1 MTHAASRR
9 NRSRDR
15 RALLS
20 IGVAACLAAAV
31 AAPAFAADARGLA
44 LLVKI
49 LPLPEAGC
57 ELKSNLL
64 EEGGEGVGTRYCAE
78 ASFDVAIE
86 VACDELDSSPADG
99 GLPRAIRVEE
109 NGETAEGWAWEPT
122 GTADGKKSS
131 GLLTK
136 TFCDEGATEID
147 VVIGKGSGERSLPAG
162 RLVIDRTAP
171 SIEVEFDN
179 GNAQNGGYFPAART
193 ASITVIEAS
202 FDPGL
207 IEFDTTG
214 AVGDWAGDGDTHRVA
229 VSFGEDGE
237 HRLRVA
243 ARDLAGNAADVF
255 DSGAFVVDTLAPS
268 VEITCDKAPTGSFA
282 GVDYY
287 NEDVTATVSVTD
299 ENFDASTSRLR
310 VRGSKSESAWARD
323 ESDPRVWTKTVAFGE
338 GEGRSILVE
347 ARDLAG
353 NTPEAGE
360 AGLALGPLSIDT
372 AAPEAVRAGIDGAP
386 ASNYDQSC
394 YFFNQAA
401 SLFVEFSDNI
411 GLESVQV
418 VDDGDGFYN
427 RDLPLADDAGKKTA
441 RVPLALA
448 DGHEIDRDVLVKAR
462 DLAGNERCWSISP
475 TGTARVVD
483 EREVENPSVFPPWKI
498 HPEAL
503 LRDTVAPRLLLTG
516 VEEGSF
522 CNVPQ
527 VVDLTVDEL
536 NMAYLLAHEP
546 DQPIL
551 TVTKREGDAGRAQS
565 IWTRSVAD
573 LAVTGRDELVFTDE
587 HGVAR
592 AYDRCGLSETF
603 SEDGH
608 YAIEAQ
614 VTDCAKN
621 QGTARLAEF
630 TVDRTAP
637 VVRVDFDSNDARNGK
652 FYRAPRTATVSV
664 TEHNFDATLFK
675 IETTGLV
682 GAWADDGDTHAAV
695 ISFASEGTHSLKVSG
710 EDRAGNKMAPYAAD
724 EFVIDLTPPTVAI
737 SGIEDACAYNGE
749 VAPRISFGD
758 EANFD
763 PDGASWFLAGAKN
776 GEVRY
781 GAAVIDG
788 EQGREVAFADFERVP
803 GADDIYT
810 LTARATDLAGNG
822 AEAEAT
828 FSVNRYGSTFRVVDA
843 DVYRQNNGFLT
854 RARDV
859 VVEEVNVSGVASEEH
874 GATVTQGTSVRELE
888 RTEAPG
894 KTGYTIDEGFSEADE
909 SRGWALY
916 RYVIAAGN
924 FMGDG
929 RYHVS
934 VRSSDLAENV
944 NTSSGFYDRAANG
957 EAAAEVSFILDET
970 DPVVTNLSVS
980 DGDVIAAD
988 EYEGT
993 FRVVENIGVAD
1004 VRVFVDGQEALV
1016 KGDEYGNYS
1025 FRVKK
1030 AAFTD
1035 RELEI
1040 VATDLA
1046 GRTGGAKATGFRVT
1060 TSILELHPVWA
1071 AGIAVMLSLLVC
1083 LSVFT
1088 LVKHGNSERRSSR

>member
-1 MTHAASRR
+1 MMHTSSRGKR
-9 NRSRDR
+9 LCSHRV
-15 RALLS
+15 LLA
-20 IGVAACLAAAV
+20 IVVATCLAVPIAV
-31 AAPAFAADARGLA
+31 PALAFDTRGLTFLA
-44 LLVKI
+44 KI
-49 LPLPEAGC
+49 LAPPEAGC

-64 EEGGEGVGTRYCAE
+64 EEGGEGAGTRYCAE

-86 VACDELDSSPADG
+86 VACDDLDLSPTENGMPSGVCVEEDGEAADG
-99 GLPRAIRVEE
+99 
-109 NGETAEGWAWEPT
+109 WSWEAVRS
-122 GTADGKKSS
+122 ADGKKGS
-131 GLLTK
+131 GRLVK

-147 VVIGKGSGERSLPAG
+147 VAIGKGSDKRSLPAG
-162 RLVIDRTAP
+162 RLVLDRTAP
-171 SIEVEFDN
+171 RIEVEFD
-179 GNAQNGGYFPAART
+179 GDDAQNGGYFPAART
-193 ASITVIEAS
+193 ASITVIEAN

-243 ARDLAGNAADVF
+243 ARDLAGNATDVV

-310 VRGSKSESAWARD
+310 VRGSKSESAWVRD

-372 AAPEAVRAGIDGAP
+372 TAPEAVHAGIDGTP

-394 YFFNQAA
+394 YFFNRAA

-427 RDLPLADDAGKKTA
+427 RDLPLADGAGKKTA

-462 DLAGNERCWSISP
+462 DLAGNERCWSVSP
-475 TGTARVVD
+475 TGTVRVVD

-498 HPEAL
+498 HPETL
-503 LRDTVAPRLLLTG
+503 LRDTVAPRLLLSG
-516 VEEGSF
+516 AEEGSF

-527 VVDLTVDEL
+527 VVDLAVDEL

-546 DQPIL
+546 DQPVL

-587 HGVAR
+587 RGVAR
-592 AYDRCGLSETF
+592 AYDRYGLSETF

-637 VVRVDFDSNDARNGK
+637 VVRVDFDNNDARNGK
-652 FYRAPRTATVSV
+652 YYRAARTATVSV
-664 TEHNFDATLFK
+664 TEHNFDAALFK
-675 IETTGLV
+675 IETTGVV
-682 GAWADDGDTHAAV
+682 GAWVDDGDTHAAV

-710 EDRAGNKMAPYAAD
+710 EDKAGNKMAPYAAD

-749 VAPRISFGD
+749 VTPRISFGD

-763 PDGASWFLAGAKN
+763 PDGASWVLAGAKN
-776 GEVRY
+776 GEVHY
-781 GAAVIDG
+781 EAAAVDG

-803 GADDIYT
+803 DADDIYT
-810 LTARATDLAGNG
+810 LTARATDLAGNE

-828 FSVNRYGSTFRVVDA
+828 FSVNRFGSTFRVVDA
-843 DVYRQNNGFLT
+843 DAYRQNNGYLT
-854 RARDV
+854 CAREV
-859 VVEEVNVSGVASEEH
+859 VVEEVNVSGVTSEEH

-888 RTEAPG
+888 RTEEPEE
-894 KTGYTIDEGFSEADE
+894 TGYAICEGVSEAE
-909 SRGWALY
+909 GSRGWALY
-916 RYVIAAGN
+916 RYIIAAGN

-970 DPVVTNLSVS
+970 DPVITGLSVN
-980 DGDVIAAD
+980 DGDVIEAE

-1004 VRVFVDGQEALV
+1004 VKVFVDGQEAMA

-1025 FRVKK
+1025 FRVKR
-1030 AAFTD
+1030 AACTD

-1046 GRTGGAKATGFRVT
+1046 GRTGEAGAKGFRVT
-1060 TSILELHPVWA
+1060 TSILELHPVWV
-1071 AGIAVMLSLLVC
+1071 AGIAVMASLLVC

-1088 LVKHGNSERRSSR
+1088 LVKHGNSERRAS

>member
-1 MTHAASRR
+1 MTHTANRR
-9 NRSRDR
+9 NRSCDR

-20 IGVAACLAAAV
+20 IGVVIGLAAV
-31 AAPAFAADARGLA
+31 LAAPALAADARGLA
-44 LLVKI
+44 LLAKI
-49 LPLPEAGC
+49 LALPEADC

-64 EEGGEGVGTRYCAE
+64 EEGGEGIGARYCAE

-86 VACDELDSSPADG
+86 VACDDLDLSPTENG
-99 GLPRAIRVEE
+99 MPSGVCVEE
-109 NGETAEGWAWEPT
+109 NGVAADGWSWE
-122 GTADGKKSS
+122 AARSVDGKK
-131 GLLTK
+131 GFGRLVK

-147 VVIGKGSGERSLPAG
+147 VVIGKGSGKRSLPAG
-162 RLVIDRTAP
+162 RLVLDRTAP
-171 SIEVEFDN
+171 RIEVEFD
-179 GNAQNGGYFPAART
+179 GDDAQNGGYFPAART
-193 ASITVIEAS
+193 ASITVIEAN

-214 AVGDWAGDGDTHRVA
+214 AVGDWAGDGDTHCVS
-229 VSFGEDGE
+229 VSFAEDGE
-237 HRLRVA
+237 HCLEVA
-243 ARDLAGNAADVF
+243 ARDLAGNAMDVF

-323 ESDPRVWTKTVAFGE
+323 ESDPRAWTKTVTFGE

-427 RDLPLADDAGKKTA
+427 RDLPLADGVGKKTA

-503 LRDTVAPRLLLTG
+503 LRDTVAPRLLLSG
-516 VEEGSF
+516 AEEGSF

-682 GAWADDGDTHAAV
+682 GAWADDGDTHTAV

-810 LTARATDLAGNG
+810 LTARATDLAGNE
-822 AEAEAT
+822 AEAAAT
-828 FSVNRYGSTFRVVDA
+828 FSVNRFGSTFRVVDA
-843 DVYRQNNGFLT
+843 DAYRQNNGYLT
-854 RARDV
+854 CAREV

-888 RTEAPG
+888 RTEEPEE
-894 KTGYTIDEGFSEADE
+894 TGYAICEGVSEAE
-909 SRGWALY
+909 GSRGWALY

-944 NTSSGFYDRAANG
+944 NTSSGFYDRVTNG

-970 DPVVTNLSVS
+970 DPVITGLSVN
-980 DGDVIAAD
+980 DGDVIEAD

-1004 VRVFVDGQEALV
+1004 VKVFVDGQEAMA

-1046 GRTGGAKATGFRVT
+1046 GRTGEAGAKGFRVT
-1060 TSILELHPVWA
+1060 TSILELHPVWV
-1071 AGIAVMLSLLVC
+1071 AGIVVAILACLAEFVLVR
-1083 LSVFT
+1083 
-1088 LVKHGNSERRSSR
+1088 HRYSERRASR

>member
-1 MTHAASRR
+1 MTHAANRR
-9 NRSRDR
+9 NRSCDR

-20 IGVAACLAAAV
+20 IGVVIGLAAAL
-31 AAPAFAADARGLA
+31 AAPALAADARGLA
-44 LLVKI
+44 LLAKI
-49 LPLPEAGC
+49 LALPEADC

-64 EEGGEGVGTRYCAE
+64 EEGGEGIGARYCAE

-86 VACDELDSSPADG
+86 VACDDLDLSPTENG
-99 GLPRAIRVEE
+99 MPSGVCVEE
-109 NGETAEGWAWEPT
+109 NGVAADGWSWE
-122 GTADGKKSS
+122 AARSVDGKK
-131 GLLTK
+131 GFGRLVK

-147 VVIGKGSGERSLPAG
+147 VVIGKGSGKRSLPAG
-162 RLVIDRTAP
+162 RLVLDRTAP
-171 SIEVEFDN
+171 RIEVEFD
-179 GNAQNGGYFPAART
+179 GDDAQNGGYFPAART
-193 ASITVIEAS
+193 ASITVIEAN

-214 AVGDWAGDGDTHRVA
+214 AVGDWAGDGDTHCVS
-229 VSFGEDGE
+229 VSFAEDGE
-237 HRLRVA
+237 HCLEVA
-243 ARDLAGNAADVF
+243 ARDLAGNAMDVF

-323 ESDPRVWTKTVAFGE
+323 ESDPRAWTKTVTFGE

-427 RDLPLADDAGKKTA
+427 RDLPLADGVGKKTA

-503 LRDTVAPRLLLTG
+503 LRDTVAPRLLLSG
-516 VEEGSF
+516 AEEGSF

-682 GAWADDGDTHAAV
+682 GAWADDGDTHTAV

-749 VAPRISFGD
+749 VVPRISFGD

-810 LTARATDLAGNG
+810 LTARATDLAGNE
-822 AEAEAT
+822 AEAAAT
-828 FSVNRYGSTFRVVDA
+828 FSVNRFGSTFRVVDA
-843 DVYRQNNGFLT
+843 DAYRQNNGYLT
-854 RARDV
+854 CAREV

-888 RTEAPG
+888 RTEEPEE
-894 KTGYTIDEGFSEADE
+894 TGYAICEGVSEAE
-909 SRGWALY
+909 GSRGWALY

-944 NTSSGFYDRAANG
+944 NTSSGFYDRVTNG

-970 DPVVTNLSVS
+970 DPVICGLSVN
-980 DGDVIAAD
+980 DGDVIEAD

-1004 VRVFVDGQEALV
+1004 VKVFVDGQEAMA

-1046 GRTGGAKATGFRVT
+1046 GRTGEAGAKGFRVT
-1060 TSILELHPVWA
+1060 TSILELHPVWV
-1071 AGIAVMLSLLVC
+1071 AGIVVAILACLAEFVLVR
-1083 LSVFT
+1083 
-1088 LVKHGNSERRSSR
+1088 HRYSERRASR

>member
-1 MTHAASRR
+1 MTHAANRR
-9 NRSRDR
+9 NRSCDR

-20 IGVAACLAAAV
+20 IGVVIGLAAAL
-31 AAPAFAADARGLA
+31 AAPALAADARGLA
-44 LLVKI
+44 LLAKI
-49 LPLPEAGC
+49 LALPEADC

-64 EEGGEGVGTRYCAE
+64 EEGGEGIGARYCAE

-86 VACDELDSSPADG
+86 VACDDLDLSPTENG
-99 GLPRAIRVEE
+99 MPSGVCVEE
-109 NGETAEGWAWEPT
+109 NGVAADGWSWE
-122 GTADGKKSS
+122 AARSVDGKK
-131 GLLTK
+131 GFGRLVK

-147 VVIGKGSGERSLPAG
+147 VVIGKGSGKRSLPAG
-162 RLVIDRTAP
+162 RLVLDRTAP
-171 SIEVEFDN
+171 RIEVEFD
-179 GNAQNGGYFPAART
+179 GDDAQNGGYFPAART
-193 ASITVIEAS
+193 ASITVIEAN

-214 AVGDWAGDGDTHRVA
+214 AVGDWAGDGDTHCVS
-229 VSFGEDGE
+229 VSFAEDGE
-237 HRLRVA
+237 HCLEVA
-243 ARDLAGNAADVF
+243 ARDLAGNAMDVF

-323 ESDPRVWTKTVAFGE
+323 ESDPRAWTKTVTFGE

-427 RDLPLADDAGKKTA
+427 RDLPLADGVGKKTA

-503 LRDTVAPRLLLTG
+503 LRDTVAPRLLLSG
-516 VEEGSF
+516 AEEGSF

-682 GAWADDGDTHAAV
+682 GAWADDGDTHTAV

-749 VAPRISFGD
+749 VVPRISFGD

-810 LTARATDLAGNG
+810 LTARATDLAGNE
-822 AEAEAT
+822 AEAAAT
-828 FSVNRYGSTFRVVDA
+828 FSVNRFGSTFRVVDA
-843 DVYRQNNGFLT
+843 DAYRQNNGYLT
-854 RARDV
+854 CAREV

-888 RTEAPG
+888 RTEEPEE
-894 KTGYTIDEGFSEADE
+894 TGYAICEGVSEAE
-909 SRGWALY
+909 GSRGWALY

-934 VRSSDLAENV
+934 VRSSDLADNV

-980 DGDVIAAD
+980 DGDVIEAD

-993 FRVVENIGVAD
+993 FRVVENIGVSD
-1004 VRVFVDGQEALV
+1004 VRVFVDGQEAMA

-1030 AAFTD
+1030 AAFTE

-1046 GRTGGAKATGFRVT
+1046 GRTGRAKATGFRVT
-1060 TSILELHPVWA
+1060 TSILELHPVRV
-1071 AGIAVMLSLLVC
+1071 AGIVVVAILVC
-1083 LSVFT
+1083 LAAFV
-1088 LVKHGNSERRSSR
+1088 LVRHGYSERRASR

>member
-1 MTHAASRR
+1 MTHAANRR
-9 NRSRDR
+9 NRSCDR

-20 IGVAACLAAAV
+20 IGVVIGLAAAL
-31 AAPAFAADARGLA
+31 AAPALAADARGLA
-44 LLVKI
+44 LLAKI
-49 LPLPEAGC
+49 LALPEADC

-64 EEGGEGVGTRYCAE
+64 EEGGEGIGVRYCAE

-86 VACDELDSSPADG
+86 VACDDLDLSPTENG
-99 GLPRAIRVEE
+99 MPSGVCVEE
-109 NGETAEGWAWEPT
+109 NGVAADGWSWE
-122 GTADGKKSS
+122 AARSVDGKKGS
-131 GLLTK
+131 GRLVK

-147 VVIGKGSGERSLPAG
+147 VVIGKGSGKRSLPAG
-162 RLVIDRTAP
+162 RLVLDRTAP
-171 SIEVEFDN
+171 RIEVEFD
-179 GNAQNGGYFPAART
+179 GDDAQNGGYFPAART
-193 ASITVIEAS
+193 ASITVIEAN

-214 AVGDWAGDGDTHRVA
+214 AVGDWAGDGDTHCVS
-229 VSFGEDGE
+229 VSFAEDGE
-237 HRLRVA
+237 HCLEVA
-243 ARDLAGNAADVF
+243 ARDLAGNAMDVF

-427 RDLPLADDAGKKTA
+427 RDLPLADGVGKKTA

-503 LRDTVAPRLLLTG
+503 LRDTVAPRLLLSG
-516 VEEGSF
+516 AEEGSF

-592 AYDRCGLSETF
+592 AYDRYGLSETF

-637 VVRVDFDSNDARNGK
+637 VVRVDFDNNDARNGK
-652 FYRAPRTATVSV
+652 YYRAARTATVSV
-664 TEHNFDATLFK
+664 TEHNFDAALFK
-675 IETTGLV
+675 IETTGVV
-682 GAWADDGDTHAAV
+682 GAWVDDGDAHTALV
-695 ISFASEGTHSLKVSG
+695 SFASEGVHGLEVSG
-710 EDRAGNKMAPYAAD
+710 EDKAGNKMAPYAAD
-724 EFVIDLTPPTVAI
+724 EFVVDLKAPTVAI
-737 SGIEDACAYNGE
+737 TGIEDACAYNGE
-749 VAPRISFGD
+749 VAPRISFAD

-763 PDGASWFLAGAKN
+763 PDGASWLLTGAKN
-776 GEVRY
+776 GDVVFET
-781 GAAVIDG
+781 VIADG
-788 EQGREVAFADFERVP
+788 EQGREAVFTDFARDP
-803 GADDIYT
+803 GVDDVYT
-810 LTARATDLAGNG
+810 LTARATDLAGNE
-822 AEAEAT
+822 AEATAT
-828 FSVNRYGSTFRVVDA
+828 FSVNRFGSTFRVVDA
-843 DVYRQNNGFLT
+843 DAYRQNNGYLT
-854 RARDV
+854 CAREV

-888 RTEAPG
+888 RTEEPEE
-894 KTGYTIDEGFSEADE
+894 TGYAICEGVSEAE
-909 SRGWALY
+909 GSRGWALY

-944 NTSSGFYDRAANG
+944 NTSSGFYDRVANG

-970 DPVVTNLSVS
+970 DPVICGLSVN
-980 DGDVIAAD
+980 DGDVIEAD

-1004 VRVFVDGQEALV
+1004 VKVFVDGQEAMA

-1046 GRTGGAKATGFRVT
+1046 GRTGEAGAKGFRVT
-1060 TSILELHPVWA
+1060 TSILELHPVWV
-1071 AGIAVMLSLLVC
+1071 AGIVVAILACLAAFVLVR
-1083 LSVFT
+1083 
-1088 LVKHGNSERRSSR
+1088 HRYSERRASR

>member
-1 MTHAASRR
+1 MTHTANRR
-9 NRSRDR
+9 NRSCDR

-20 IGVAACLAAAV
+20 IRVVIGLAAALV
-31 AAPAFAADARGLA
+31 APALAADARGLA
-44 LLVKI
+44 LLAKI
-49 LPLPEAGC
+49 LALPEAGC

-64 EEGGEGVGTRYCAE
+64 EEGGEGIGARYCAE

-86 VACDELDSSPADG
+86 VACDDLDLSPTENG
-99 GLPRAIRVEE
+99 MPSGVCVEE
-109 NGETAEGWAWEPT
+109 NGEAADGWSWE
-122 GTADGKKSS
+122 AVCSVDGKKGS
-131 GLLTK
+131 GRLVK

-147 VVIGKGSGERSLPAG
+147 VVIGKGSGKRSLPAG
-162 RLVIDRTAP
+162 RLVLDRTAP
-171 SIEVEFDN
+171 RIEVEFD
-179 GNAQNGGYFPAART
+179 GDDAQNRGYFPAART
-193 ASITVIEAS
+193 ASITVIEAN

-214 AVGDWAGDGDTHRVA
+214 AVGDWAGDGDTHCVS
-229 VSFGEDGE
+229 VSFAEDGE
-237 HRLRVA
+237 HCLRVA

-287 NEDVTATVSVTD
+287 NEGVTATVSVTD

-353 NTPEAGE
+353 NTPE

-427 RDLPLADDAGKKTA
+427 RDLPLADGVGKKTA

-475 TGTARVVD
+475 AGTARVVD

-503 LRDTVAPRLLLTG
+503 LRDTVAPRLLLSG
-516 VEEGSF
+516 AEEGSF

-637 VVRVDFDSNDARNGK
+637 VVRVDFDNNDARNGRY
-652 FYRAPRTATVSV
+652 YRAARTATVSV
-664 TEHNFDATLFK
+664 TEHNFDAALFK
-675 IETTGLV
+675 IETTGVV
-682 GAWADDGDTHAAV
+682 GAWVDDGDTHTALV
-695 ISFASEGTHSLKVSG
+695 SFASEGVHALEVSG
-710 EDRAGNKMAPYAAD
+710 EDRAGNKMAPYAAE

-749 VAPRISFGD
+749 VAPRISFAD

-763 PDGASWFLAGAKN
+763 PDGASWLLTGAKN
-776 GEVRY
+776 GDVVFET
-781 GAAVIDG
+781 VIADG
-788 EQGREVAFADFERVP
+788 EQGREAVFTDFARDP
-803 GADDIYT
+803 GVDDVYT
-810 LTARATDLAGNG
+810 LTARATDLAGNE
-822 AEAEAT
+822 AEATAT
-828 FSVNRYGSTFRVVDA
+828 FSVNRFGSTFRVVDA
-843 DVYRQNNGFLT
+843 DAYRQNNGYLT
-854 RARDV
+854 CARDV

-894 KTGYTIDEGFSEADE
+894 KTGYTIDEGISEAE
-909 SRGWALY
+909 GSRGWALY

-934 VRSSDLAENV
+934 VRSSDLADNV

-970 DPVVTNLSVS
+970 DPVICGLSVN
-980 DGDVIAAD
+980 DGDVIGAD

-1004 VRVFVDGQEALV
+1004 VKVFVDGREAMA

-1046 GRTGGAKATGFRVT
+1046 GRTGEAGAKGFRVT
-1060 TSILELHPVWA
+1060 TSILELHPVWV
-1071 AGIAVMLSLLVC
+1071 AGIVVVVTLLVC

-1088 LVKHGNSERRSSR
+1088 LVKHGNSERGTSR

>member
-1 MTHAASRR
+1 MTHTSSHKKRLCAHRV
-9 NRSRDR
+9 
-15 RALLS
+15 LLA
-20 IGVAACLAAAV
+20 IGVATCLAV
-31 AAPAFAADARGLA
+31 PIAAPALAFDTHGLTFLA
-44 LLVKI
+44 KI
-49 LPLPEAGC
+49 LLPPEACC

-64 EEGGEGVGTRYCAE
+64 EEGGEGTGARYCAE
-78 ASFDVAIE
+78 TSFDVAIE
-86 VACDELDSSPADG
+86 VACDDLDLSPTENG
-99 GLPRAIRVEE
+99 MPRGVRVEE
-109 NGETAEGWAWEPT
+109 NGEAAGGWSWDAVRPA
-122 GTADGKKSS
+122 GGKKGSV
-131 GLLTK
+131 LLTK
-136 TFCDEGATEID
+136 TFCDEGSYEVA
-147 VVIGKGSGERSLPAG
+147 VVVGRGPSKRSHSAG

-171 SIEVEFDN
+171 SIKVEFDN
-179 GNAQNGGYFPAART
+179 DSAQNGRFFPAART
-193 ASITVIEAS
+193 ASIIATEPN

-207 IEFDTTG
+207 IEIETTG
-214 AVGDWAGDGDTHRVA
+214 IVGAWTGDGDAHRVT

-243 ARDLAGNAADVF
+243 ARDLAGNATDLL

-372 AAPEAVRAGIDGAP
+372 AAPEAVCAGIDRTP

-394 YFFNQAA
+394 YFFNRAA

-411 GLESVQV
+411 GLESMQV
-418 VDDGDGFYN
+418 VDGGDGFYN
-427 RDLPLADDAGKKTA
+427 RDLPLADGAGKKTA

-475 TGTARVVD
+475 MGTARVVD

-498 HPEAL
+498 HPDVL
-503 LRDTVAPRLLLTG
+503 LRDAAAPRLLLTG
-516 VEEGSF
+516 AKEGSF
-522 CNVPQ
+522 YNTAP
-527 VVDLTVDEL
+527 VVDLAVDEL

-546 DQPIL
+546 DQPVL
-551 TVTKREGDAGRAQS
+551 TVTKREGDAGHAQS

-592 AYDRCGLSETF
+592 AYDRYGLSETF

-637 VVRVDFDSNDARNGK
+637 VVRVDFDNNDAHNGK
-652 FYRAPRTATVSV
+652 YYRVARTATVSV
-664 TEHNFDATLFK
+664 TEHNFDAALFK
-675 IETTGLV
+675 IETTGTV
-682 GAWADDGDTHAAV
+682 SAWTDDGDTHTALV
-695 ISFASEGTHSLKVSG
+695 SFASEGVHGLEVSG
-710 EDRAGNKMAPYAAD
+710 EDKAGNKMAPYAAG
-724 EFVIDLTPPTVAI
+724 EFVVDLTAPTVAI
-737 SGIEDACAYNGE
+737 TGIEDACAYNGE
-749 VAPRISFGD
+749 VAPRISFAD

-763 PDGASWFLAGAKN
+763 PDGAAWLLAGAKN

-781 GAAVIDG
+781 GATTVDG
-788 EQGREVAFADFERVP
+788 EQGREVAFEDFARDP
-803 GADDIYT
+803 GVDDIYT
-810 LTARATDLAGNG
+810 LTARAADLAGNE
-822 AEAEAT
+822 AEATAT
-828 FSVNRYGSTFRVVDA
+828 FSVNRFGSTFRVVDA
-843 DVYRQNNGFLT
+843 DAYRQNNGYLT
-854 RARDV
+854 CAREV
-859 VVEEVNVSGVASEEH
+859 VVEEVNVSGVVSEEH

-888 RTEAPG
+888 RTEEPG
-894 KTGYTIDEGFSEADE
+894 ETGYAIREGVSEAE
-909 SRGWALY
+909 GSRGWALY
-916 RYVIAAGN
+916 RYIIAAGN

-944 NTSSGFYDRAANG
+944 NTSSGFYDREANG

-970 DPVVTNLSVS
+970 DPVICNLSVN
-980 DGDVIAAD
+980 DGDVIEAD

-1004 VRVFVDGQEALV
+1004 VKVFVDGQEAMA

-1046 GRTGGAKATGFRVT
+1046 GRTSEAKAAGFRVT
-1060 TSILELHPVWA
+1060 TSILELHPAWV
-1071 AGIAVMLSLLVC
+1071 AGFVVMTAVLVC
-1083 LSVFT
+1083 LAVLS
-1088 LVKHGNSERRSSR
+1088 LIKQGNTERRASQ

>member
-1 MTHAASRR
+1 MMHTSSRGKR
-9 NRSRDR
+9 LCSHRV
-15 RALLS
+15 LLA
-20 IGVAACLAAAV
+20 IGVATCLAVPIAV
-31 AAPAFAADARGLA
+31 PALAFDTRGLTFLA
-44 LLVKI
+44 KI
-49 LPLPEAGC
+49 LAPPEAGC

-64 EEGGEGVGTRYCAE
+64 EEGGEGADTRYCAE

-86 VACDELDSSPADG
+86 VACDDLDLSPTENG
-99 GLPRAIRVEE
+99 MPSGVCVEE
-109 NGETAEGWAWEPT
+109 NGEAADGWSWEAVRS
-122 GTADGKKSS
+122 ADGKKGS
-131 GLLTK
+131 GRLVK

-147 VVIGKGSGERSLPAG
+147 VVIGKGSDKRSLPAG
-162 RLVIDRTAP
+162 RLVLDRTAP
-171 SIEVEFDN
+171 RIEVEFD
-179 GNAQNGGYFPAART
+179 GDDAQNGGYFPAART
-193 ASITVIEAS
+193 ASITVIEAN

-243 ARDLAGNAADVF
+243 ARDLAGNATDVV

-287 NEDVTATVSVTD
+287 NEDMTATVSVTD

-310 VRGSKSESAWARD
+310 VRGSKSESAWVRD

-372 AAPEAVRAGIDGAP
+372 TAPEAVHAGIDGTP

-394 YFFNQAA
+394 YFFNRAA

-427 RDLPLADDAGKKTA
+427 RDLPLADGAGKKTA

-462 DLAGNERCWSISP
+462 DLAGNERCWSVLP
-475 TGTARVVD
+475 TGTVRVVD

-498 HPEAL
+498 HPETL
-503 LRDTVAPRLLLTG
+503 LRDTVAPRLLLSG
-516 VEEGSF
+516 AEEGSF

-527 VVDLTVDEL
+527 VVDLAVDEL

-546 DQPIL
+546 DQPVL

-587 HGVAR
+587 RGVAR
-592 AYDRCGLSETF
+592 AYDRYGLSETF

-637 VVRVDFDSNDARNGK
+637 VVRVDFDNNDARNGK
-652 FYRAPRTATVSV
+652 YYRAARTATVSV
-664 TEHNFDATLFK
+664 TEHNFDAALFK
-675 IETTGLV
+675 IETTGVV
-682 GAWADDGDTHAAV
+682 GAWVDDGDTHAAV
-695 ISFASEGTHSLKVSG
+695 ISFASEGTHSLKVLG
-710 EDRAGNKMAPYAAD
+710 EDKAGNKMAPYAAD

-749 VAPRISFGD
+749 VAPRVSFGD

-763 PDGASWFLAGAKN
+763 PDGASWVLAGAKN
-776 GEVRY
+776 GEVHY
-781 GAAVIDG
+781 EAAAVDG

-803 GADDIYT
+803 DADDIYT
-810 LTARATDLAGNG
+810 LTARATDLAGNE

-828 FSVNRYGSTFRVVDA
+828 FSVNRFGSTFRVVDA
-843 DVYRQNNGFLT
+843 DAYRQNNGYLT
-854 RARDV
+854 CAREV

-888 RTEAPG
+888 RTEEPEE
-894 KTGYTIDEGFSEADE
+894 TGYAICEGVSEAE
-909 SRGWALY
+909 GSRGWALY
-916 RYVIAAGN
+916 RYIIAAGN

-970 DPVVTNLSVS
+970 DPVITGLSVN
-980 DGDVIAAD
+980 DGDVIEAE

-1004 VRVFVDGQEALV
+1004 VKVFVDGQEAMA

-1025 FRVKK
+1025 FRVKR
-1030 AAFTD
+1030 AACTD

-1046 GRTGGAKATGFRVT
+1046 GRTGEAGAKGFRVT
-1060 TSILELHPVWA
+1060 TSILELHPVWV
-1071 AGIAVMLSLLVC
+1071 AGIAVMASLLVC

-1088 LVKHGNSERRSSR
+1088 LVKHGNSERRAS

>member
-1 MTHAASRR
+1 MMHTSSRGKR
-9 NRSRDR
+9 LCAHRV
-15 RALLS
+15 LLA
-20 IGVAACLAAAV
+20 IGVAACLAAPI
-31 AAPAFAADARGLA
+31 AAPALADDVRGFAFLA
-44 LLVKI
+44 KVLQTGEV
-49 LPLPEAGC
+49 GC
-57 ELKSNLL
+57 QLKSNLL
-64 EEGGEGVGTRYCAE
+64 EEGGEGAGTRYCAE

-86 VACDELDSSPADG
+86 VACDDLDLSPMENGMPG
-99 GLPRAIRVEE
+99 GVRVEE
-109 NGETAEGWAWEPT
+109 NGETADDWSWE
-122 GTADGKKSS
+122 AVCSVDGKKGS
-131 GLLTK
+131 GRLVK
-136 TFCDEGATEID
+136 TFCDEGVTEID
-147 VVIGKGSGERSLPAG
+147 VVIGEGSGKRSLPAG
-162 RLVIDRTAP
+162 RLVLDRSAP
-171 SIEVEFDN
+171 RIEVEFD
-179 GNAQNGGYFPAART
+179 GDEAQSGGYFPAARA
-193 ASITVIEAS
+193 ASITVVEEN

-207 IEFDTTG
+207 VEFDTTG
-214 AVGDWAGDGDTHRVA
+214 TVGDWTADGNAHRVT
-229 VSFGEDGE
+229 VSFKEDGE

-243 ARDLAGNAADVF
+243 ARDLAGNSAADF
-255 DSGAFVVDTLAPS
+255 DSAPFVVDTLAPS

-310 VRGSKSESAWARD
+310 VHGSKSESAWVRD
-323 ESDPRVWTKTVAFGE
+323 ESDPRVWTKTLSFGE

-360 AGLALGPLSIDT
+360 AGLTLGPLSIDT
-372 AAPEAVRAGIDGAP
+372 AAPEAVRAGIDGTP
-386 ASNYDQSC
+386 ANNYEKSW
-394 YFFNQAA
+394 YFFNRAA
-401 SLFVEFSDNI
+401 SLFMEFSDNI

-418 VDDGDGFYN
+418 VDGGDGFYN
-427 RDLPLADDAGKKTA
+427 RDLPLADGAGKKTA

-475 TGTARVVD
+475 TGTARVVG

-498 HPEAL
+498 HPEVL
-503 LRDTVAPRLLLTG
+503 LRDTVAPRLLLSG
-516 VEEGSF
+516 AEERSF
-522 CNVPQ
+522 CNAPQ

-551 TVTKREGDAGRAQS
+551 TVTKWEGDADRSQS
-565 IWTRSVAD
+565 TWTRSVAD

-587 HGVAR
+587 HGAAR
-592 AYDRCGLSETF
+592 AYDRYGLSETF
-603 SEDGH
+603 SVDGH

-637 VVRVDFDSNDARNGK
+637 VVRVDFDNNDARNGK
-652 FYRAPRTATVSV
+652 YYRAARTATVSV
-664 TEHNFDATLFK
+664 TEHNFDAALFK
-675 IETTGLV
+675 IETTGVV
-682 GAWADDGDTHAAV
+682 GAWVDDGDTHTALV
-695 ISFASEGTHSLKVSG
+695 SFASEGVHGLRVSG
-710 EDRAGNKMAPYAAD
+710 EDKAGNKMAPYAAD
-724 EFVIDLTPPTVAI
+724 EFVVDLTAPTVAI
-737 SGIEDACAYNGE
+737 TGIEDACAYNGE
-749 VAPRISFGD
+749 VAPRISFAD
-758 EANFD
+758 EENFD
-763 PDGASWFLAGAKN
+763 PDGASWLLTGAKN
-776 GEVRY
+776 GDVVFET
-781 GAAVIDG
+781 VIADG
-788 EQGREVAFADFERVP
+788 EKGREAVFADFARDP
-803 GADDIYT
+803 GVDDVYT
-810 LTARATDLAGNG
+810 LTARATDLAGNKT
-822 AEAEAT
+822 EATAT
-828 FSVNRYGSTFRVVDA
+828 FSVNRFGSTFRVVDA
-843 DVYRQNNGFLT
+843 DAYRQNNGYLT
-854 RARDV
+854 CARDV

-888 RTEAPG
+888 RTEEPG
-894 KTGYTIDEGFSEADE
+894 ETGYAICEGVSEAE
-909 SRGWALY
+909 GSRGWALY

-944 NTSSGFYDRAANG
+944 NTSSGFYDRVANG

-970 DPVVTNLSVS
+970 DPVITGLSVN
-980 DGDVIAAD
+980 DGDVIEAD

-1004 VRVFVDGQEALV
+1004 VEVFVDGQEAMA
-1016 KGDEYGNYS
+1016 KGDEFGNYS

-1046 GRTGGAKATGFRVT
+1046 GRTGEAGAKGFRVT
-1060 TSILELHPVWA
+1060 TSILELHPVWV
-1071 AGIAVMLSLLVC
+1071 AGIVVAILAYLAAFVLVR
-1083 LSVFT
+1083 
-1088 LVKHGNSERRSSR
+1088 HRYSEGRASR

>member
-1 MTHAASRR
+1 MTHAANRR
-9 NRSRDR
+9 NRSCDR

-20 IGVAACLAAAV
+20 IGVVIGLAAAL
-31 AAPAFAADARGLA
+31 AAPALAADARGLA
-44 LLVKI
+44 LLAKI
-49 LPLPEAGC
+49 LALPEADC

-64 EEGGEGVGTRYCAE
+64 EEGGEGIGVRYCAE

-86 VACDELDSSPADG
+86 VACDDLDLSPTENG
-99 GLPRAIRVEE
+99 MPSGVCVEE
-109 NGETAEGWAWEPT
+109 NGVAADGWSWE
-122 GTADGKKSS
+122 AARSVDGKKGS
-131 GLLTK
+131 GRLVK

-147 VVIGKGSGERSLPAG
+147 VVIGKGSGKRSLPAG
-162 RLVIDRTAP
+162 RLVLDRTAP
-171 SIEVEFDN
+171 RIEVEFD
-179 GNAQNGGYFPAART
+179 GDDAQNGGYFPAART
-193 ASITVIEAS
+193 ASITVIEAN

-214 AVGDWAGDGDTHRVA
+214 AVGDWAGDGDTHCVS
-229 VSFGEDGE
+229 VSFAEDGE
-237 HRLRVA
+237 HCLEVA
-243 ARDLAGNAADVF
+243 ARDLAGNAMDVF

-427 RDLPLADDAGKKTA
+427 RDLPLADGVGKKTV

-503 LRDTVAPRLLLTG
+503 LRDTVAPRLLLSG
-516 VEEGSF
+516 AEEGSF

-592 AYDRCGLSETF
+592 AYDRYGLSETF

-637 VVRVDFDSNDARNGK
+637 VVRVDFDNNDARNGK
-652 FYRAPRTATVSV
+652 YYRAARTATVSV
-664 TEHNFDATLFK
+664 TEHNFDAALFK
-675 IETTGLV
+675 IETTGVV
-682 GAWADDGDTHAAV
+682 GAWVDDGDTHTALV
-695 ISFASEGTHSLKVSG
+695 SFASEGVHGLEVSG
-710 EDRAGNKMAPYAAD
+710 EDKAGNKMAPYAAD
-724 EFVIDLTPPTVAI
+724 EFVVDLKAPTVAI
-737 SGIEDACAYNGE
+737 TGIEDACAYNGE
-749 VAPRISFGD
+749 VAPRISFAD

-763 PDGASWFLAGAKN
+763 PDGASWLLTGAKN
-776 GEVRY
+776 GDVVFET
-781 GAAVIDG
+781 VIADG
-788 EQGREVAFADFERVP
+788 EQGREAVFTDFARDP
-803 GADDIYT
+803 GVDDVYT
-810 LTARATDLAGNG
+810 LTARATDLAGNE
-822 AEAEAT
+822 AEATAT
-828 FSVNRYGSTFRVVDA
+828 FSVNRFGSTFRVVDA
-843 DVYRQNNGFLT
+843 DAYRQNNGYLT
-854 RARDV
+854 CAREV

-888 RTEAPG
+888 RTEEPEE
-894 KTGYTIDEGFSEADE
+894 TGYAICEGVSEAE
-909 SRGWALY
+909 GSRGWALY

-944 NTSSGFYDRAANG
+944 NTSSGFYDRVANG
-957 EAAAEVSFILDET
+957 EAVAEVSFILDET
-970 DPVVTNLSVS
+970 DPVICGLSVN
-980 DGDVIAAD
+980 DGDVIEAD

-1004 VRVFVDGQEALV
+1004 VKVFVDGQEAMA

-1046 GRTGGAKATGFRVT
+1046 GRTGEAGAKGFRVT
-1060 TSILELHPVWA
+1060 TSILELHSAWV
-1071 AGIAVMLSLLVC
+1071 AGIVVAILACLAAFVLVR
-1083 LSVFT
+1083 
-1088 LVKHGNSERRSSR
+1088 HRYSERRASR

>member
-1 MTHAASRR
+1 MTHAANRR
-9 NRSRDR
+9 NRSCDR

-20 IGVAACLAAAV
+20 IGVVIGLAAAL
-31 AAPAFAADARGLA
+31 AAPALAADARGLA
-44 LLVKI
+44 LLAKI
-49 LPLPEAGC
+49 LALPEADC

-64 EEGGEGVGTRYCAE
+64 EEGGEGIGVRYCAE

-86 VACDELDSSPADG
+86 VACDDLDLSPTENG
-99 GLPRAIRVEE
+99 MPSGVCVEE
-109 NGETAEGWAWEPT
+109 NGVAADGWSWE
-122 GTADGKKSS
+122 AARSVDGKKGS
-131 GLLTK
+131 GRLVK

-147 VVIGKGSGERSLPAG
+147 VVIGKGSGKRSLPAG
-162 RLVIDRTAP
+162 RLVLDRTAP
-171 SIEVEFDN
+171 RIEVEFD
-179 GNAQNGGYFPAART
+179 GDDAQNGGYFPAART
-193 ASITVIEAS
+193 ASITVIEAN

-353 NTPEAGE
+353 NTPEAG
-360 AGLALGPLSIDT
+360 LALGPLSIDT
-372 AAPEAVRAGIDGAP
+372 AAPEAVRAGIDGTP

-427 RDLPLADDAGKKTA
+427 RDLPLADGVGKKTA

-475 TGTARVVD
+475 TGAARVVD

-503 LRDTVAPRLLLTG
+503 LRDTVAPRLLLSG
-516 VEEGSF
+516 AEEGSF

-637 VVRVDFDSNDARNGK
+637 VVRVDFDNNEVRNGK
-652 FYRAPRTATVSV
+652 YYRAPRTATVSV
-664 TEHNFDATLFK
+664 TEHNFDAALFK
-675 IETTGLV
+675 IETTGVV
-682 GAWADDGDTHAAV
+682 GAWADDGNTHTV
-695 ISFASEGTHSLKVSG
+695 IISFASEGTHSLEVSG
-710 EDRAGNKMAPYAAD
+710 EDKAGNKMASYAAD

-749 VAPRISFGD
+749 VAPRISFAD

-763 PDGASWFLAGAKN
+763 PDGASWSLAGAKN
-776 GEVRY
+776 GEVHY
-781 GAAVIDG
+781 EAAAVDG

-810 LTARATDLAGNG
+810 LTARAADLAGNE
-822 AEAEAT
+822 AEAEVT

-843 DVYRQNNGFLT
+843 DSYRQNNGFLT

-894 KTGYTIDEGFSEADE
+894 KTGYTIDEGVSEADE

-944 NTSSGFYDRAANG
+944 NTSSGFYDRVANG

-970 DPVVTNLSVS
+970 DPVICGLSVN
-980 DGDVIAAD
+980 DGDVIEAD

-1004 VRVFVDGQEALV
+1004 VKVFVDGQEAMA

-1046 GRTGGAKATGFRVT
+1046 GRTGEAGAKGFRVT
-1060 TSILELHPVWA
+1060 TSILELHPVWV
-1071 AGIAVMLSLLVC
+1071 AGIVVAILACLAAFVLVR
-1083 LSVFT
+1083 
-1088 LVKHGNSERRSSR
+1088 HRYSERRASR

>member
-1 MTHAASRR
+1 MTHAANRR
-9 NRSRDR
+9 NRSCDR

-20 IGVAACLAAAV
+20 IGVVIGLAAAL
-31 AAPAFAADARGLA
+31 AAPALAADARGLA
-44 LLVKI
+44 LLAKI
-49 LPLPEAGC
+49 LALPEAGC

-64 EEGGEGVGTRYCAE
+64 EEGSEGIGARYCAE

-86 VACDELDSSPADG
+86 VACDDLDLSPTENG
-99 GLPRAIRVEE
+99 MPSGVCVEE
-109 NGETAEGWAWEPT
+109 NGVAADGWSWE
-122 GTADGKKSS
+122 AARSVDGKKGS
-131 GLLTK
+131 GRLVK

-147 VVIGKGSGERSLPAG
+147 VVIGKGSGKRSLPAG
-162 RLVIDRTAP
+162 RLVLDRTAP
-171 SIEVEFDN
+171 RIEVEFD
-179 GNAQNGGYFPAART
+179 GDDAQNGGYFPAART
-193 ASITVIEAS
+193 ASITVIEAN

-214 AVGDWAGDGDTHRVA
+214 AVGDWAGDGDAHRVA

-243 ARDLAGNAADVF
+243 ARDLAGNASTDF
-255 DSGAFVVDTLAPS
+255 DSEVFVVDTLAPS

-310 VRGSKSESAWARD
+310 VRGSKSESAWAHD
-323 ESDPRVWTKTVAFGE
+323 ESDPRVWTKAVAFGE

-372 AAPEAVRAGIDGAP
+372 AAPEAVRAGIDGTP

-394 YFFNQAA
+394 YFFNRAA

-427 RDLPLADDAGKKTA
+427 RDLPLADGAGKKTA

-462 DLAGNERCWSISP
+462 DLAGNERCWSVSP
-475 TGTARVVD
+475 SGTVRVVD

-498 HPEAL
+498 HPETL
-503 LRDTVAPRLLLTG
+503 LRDTVAPRLLLSG
-516 VEEGSF
+516 AEEGSF

-546 DQPIL
+546 DQPVL
-551 TVTKREGDAGRAQS
+551 TVTKREGDAGRSQS
-565 IWTRSVAD
+565 TWTRSVAD

-592 AYDRCGLSETF
+592 AYDRYGLSETF

-637 VVRVDFDSNDARNGK
+637 VARVDFDNNEVRNGK
-652 FYRAPRTATVSV
+652 YYRAARTATVSV
-664 TEHNFDATLFK
+664 AEHNFDAALFK
-675 IETTGLV
+675 IETTGVV
-682 GAWADDGDTHAAV
+682 GAWVDDGDTHTAV
-695 ISFASEGTHSLKVSG
+695 ISFASAGTHSLKVSG
-710 EDRAGNKMAPYAAD
+710 EDKAGNKMAPYAAD

-737 SGIEDACAYNGE
+737 SGIEDAHAYNGE
-749 VAPRISFGD
+749 VAPRVSFGD

-763 PDGASWFLAGAKN
+763 PDGASWVLAGAKN
-776 GEVRY
+776 GEVHY
-781 GAAVIDG
+781 EAAAVDG

-803 GADDIYT
+803 GVDDVYT
-810 LTARATDLAGNG
+810 LTARATDLAGNE
-822 AEAEAT
+822 AEATAT
-828 FSVNRYGSTFRVVDA
+828 FSVNRFGSTFRVVDA
-843 DVYRQNNGFLT
+843 DAYRQNNGYLT
-854 RARDV
+854 CAREV

-888 RTEAPG
+888 RTEEPEE
-894 KTGYTIDEGFSEADE
+894 TGYAICEGVSEAE
-909 SRGWALY
+909 GSRGWALY

-970 DPVVTNLSVS
+970 DPVITGLSVN
-980 DGDVIAAD
+980 DGDVIEAD

-1004 VRVFVDGQEALV
+1004 VKVFVDGQEAMA

-1040 VATDLA
+1040 VATDFA
-1046 GRTGGAKATGFRVT
+1046 GRTGEAKATGFRVT
-1060 TSILELHPVWA
+1060 TSILELHPAWV
-1071 AGIAVMLSLLVC
+1071 AGIVVAILACLAAFVLVR
-1083 LSVFT
+1083 
-1088 LVKHGNSERRSSR
+1088 HRYSERRASR

>member
-1 MTHAASRR
+1 MPS
-9 NRSRDR
+9 
-15 RALLS
+15 
-20 IGVAACLAAAV
+20 GVC
-31 AAPAFAADARGLA
+31 
-44 LLVKI
+44 
-49 LPLPEAGC
+49 
-57 ELKSNLL
+57 
-64 EEGGEGVGTRYCAE
+64 
-78 ASFDVAIE
+78 
-86 VACDELDSSPADG
+86 
-99 GLPRAIRVEE
+99 VEE
-109 NGETAEGWAWEPT
+109 NGEAADGWSWE
-122 GTADGKKSS
+122 AVCSVDGKKGS
-131 GLLTK
+131 GRLVK

-147 VVIGKGSGERSLPAG
+147 VVIGKGSGKRSLPAG
-162 RLVIDRTAP
+162 RLVLDRTAP
-171 SIEVEFDN
+171 SIEVEFD
-179 GNAQNGGYFPAART
+179 GDDAQNGGYFPAART

-214 AVGDWAGDGDTHRVA
+214 AVGDWAGDGDTHCVS
-229 VSFGEDGE
+229 VSFAEDGE
-237 HRLRVA
+237 HCLRVA

-287 NEDVTATVSVTD
+287 NEGVTATVSVTD
-299 ENFDASTSRLR
+299 ENFDASTSRLC

-353 NTPEAGE
+353 NTPE

-427 RDLPLADDAGKKTA
+427 RDLPLADGVGKKTA

-503 LRDTVAPRLLLTG
+503 LRDTVAPRLLLSG
-516 VEEGSF
+516 AEEGSF

-637 VVRVDFDSNDARNGK
+637 VVRVDFDNNDARNGK
-652 FYRAPRTATVSV
+652 YYRAARTATVSV
-664 TEHNFDATLFK
+664 TEHNFDAALFK
-675 IETTGLV
+675 IETTGV
-682 GAWADDGDTHAAV
+682 VSAWVDDGDTHTALV
-695 ISFASEGTHSLKVSG
+695 SFASEGVHGLEVSG
-710 EDRAGNKMAPYAAD
+710 EDKAGNKMAPYAAD
-724 EFVIDLTPPTVAI
+724 EFVVDLKAPTVAI
-737 SGIEDACAYNGE
+737 TGIEDACAYNGE
-749 VAPRISFGD
+749 VAPRISFAD

-763 PDGASWFLAGAKN
+763 PDGASWLLTGAKN
-776 GEVRY
+776 GDVVFET
-781 GAAVIDG
+781 VIADG
-788 EQGREVAFADFERVP
+788 EQGREAVFTDFARDP
-803 GADDIYT
+803 GVDDVYT
-810 LTARATDLAGNG
+810 LTARATDLAGNE
-822 AEAEAT
+822 AEATAT
-828 FSVNRYGSTFRVVDA
+828 FSVNRFGSTFRVVDA
-843 DVYRQNNGFLT
+843 DAYRQNNGYLIC
-854 RARDV
+854 AREV

-888 RTEAPG
+888 RTEEPEE
-894 KTGYTIDEGFSEADE
+894 TGYAICEGVSEAE
-909 SRGWALY
+909 GSRGWALY

-944 NTSSGFYDRAANG
+944 NTSSGFYDRVTNG

-970 DPVVTNLSVS
+970 DPVICGLSVN
-980 DGDVIAAD
+980 DGDVIEAD

-1004 VRVFVDGQEALV
+1004 VKVFVDGQEAMA

-1046 GRTGGAKATGFRVT
+1046 GRTGEAGAKGFRVT
-1060 TSILELHPVWA
+1060 TSILELHPVWV
-1071 AGIAVMLSLLVC
+1071 AGIVVAILACLAAFVLVR
-1083 LSVFT
+1083 
-1088 LVKHGNSERRSSR
+1088 HRYSERRASR

>member
-1 MTHAASRR
+1 MTHAANRR
-9 NRSRDR
+9 NRSCDR

-20 IGVAACLAAAV
+20 IGVVIGLAAAL
-31 AAPAFAADARGLA
+31 AAPALAADARGLA
-44 LLVKI
+44 LLAKI
-49 LPLPEAGC
+49 LALPEADC

-64 EEGGEGVGTRYCAE
+64 EEGGEGIGVRYCAE

-86 VACDELDSSPADG
+86 VACDDLDLSPTENG
-99 GLPRAIRVEE
+99 MPSGVCVEE
-109 NGETAEGWAWEPT
+109 NGVAADGWSWE
-122 GTADGKKSS
+122 AARSVDGKKGS
-131 GLLTK
+131 GRLVK

-147 VVIGKGSGERSLPAG
+147 VVIGKGSGKRSLPAG
-162 RLVIDRTAP
+162 RLVLDRTAP
-171 SIEVEFDN
+171 RIEVEFD
-179 GNAQNGGYFPAART
+179 GDDAQNGGYFPAART
-193 ASITVIEAS
+193 ASITVIEAN

-214 AVGDWAGDGDTHRVA
+214 AVGDWAGDGDTHCVS
-229 VSFGEDGE
+229 VSFAEDGE
-237 HRLRVA
+237 HCLEVA
-243 ARDLAGNAADVF
+243 ARDLAGNAMDVF

-427 RDLPLADDAGKKTA
+427 RDLPLADGVGKKTA

-503 LRDTVAPRLLLTG
+503 LRDTVAPRLLLSG
-516 VEEGSF
+516 AEEGSF

-592 AYDRCGLSETF
+592 AYDRYGLSETF

-637 VVRVDFDSNDARNGK
+637 VVRVDFDNNDARNGK
-652 FYRAPRTATVSV
+652 YYRAARTATVSV
-664 TEHNFDATLFK
+664 TEHNFDAALFK
-675 IETTGLV
+675 IETTGVV
-682 GAWADDGDTHAAV
+682 GAWVDDGDTHTALV
-695 ISFASEGTHSLKVSG
+695 SFASEGVHGLEVSG
-710 EDRAGNKMAPYAAD
+710 EDKAGNKMAPYAAD
-724 EFVIDLTPPTVAI
+724 EFVVDLKAPTVAI
-737 SGIEDACAYNGE
+737 TGIEDACAYNGE
-749 VAPRISFGD
+749 VAPRISFAD

-763 PDGASWFLAGAKN
+763 PDGASWLLTGAKN
-776 GEVRY
+776 GDVVFET
-781 GAAVIDG
+781 VIADG
-788 EQGREVAFADFERVP
+788 EQGREAVFTDFARDP
-803 GADDIYT
+803 GVDDVYT
-810 LTARATDLAGNG
+810 LTARATDLAGNE
-822 AEAEAT
+822 AEATAT
-828 FSVNRYGSTFRVVDA
+828 FSVNRFGSTFRVVDA
-843 DVYRQNNGFLT
+843 DAYRQNNGYLT
-854 RARDV
+854 CAREV

-888 RTEAPG
+888 RTEEPEE
-894 KTGYTIDEGFSEADE
+894 TGYAICEGVSEAE
-909 SRGWALY
+909 GSRGWALY

-944 NTSSGFYDRAANG
+944 NTSSGFYDRVANG
-957 EAAAEVSFILDET
+957 EAVAEVSFILDET
-970 DPVVTNLSVS
+970 DPVICGLSVN
-980 DGDVIAAD
+980 DGDVIEAD

-1004 VRVFVDGQEALV
+1004 VKVFVDGQEAMA

-1046 GRTGGAKATGFRVT
+1046 GRTGEAGAKGFRVT
-1060 TSILELHPVWA
+1060 TSILELHSAWV
-1071 AGIAVMLSLLVC
+1071 AGIVVAILACLAAFVLVR
-1083 LSVFT
+1083 
-1088 LVKHGNSERRSSR
+1088 HRYSERRASR

>member
-1 MTHAASRR
+1 MTHTANRG
-9 NRSRDR
+9 NRSCGR

-20 IGVAACLAAAV
+20 IGVVIGLAAAL
-31 AAPAFAADARGLA
+31 AAPALAADARGLA
-44 LLVKI
+44 LLAKI
-49 LPLPEAGC
+49 LVLPEAGC

-64 EEGGEGVGTRYCAE
+64 EEGGEGIGARYCAE

-86 VACDELDSSPADG
+86 VACDDLDLSPTENG
-99 GLPRAIRVEE
+99 MPSGVCVEE
-109 NGETAEGWAWEPT
+109 NGVAADGWSWEAVRS
-122 GTADGKKSS
+122 ADGKKGS
-131 GLLTK
+131 GRLVK

-147 VVIGKGSGERSLPAG
+147 VVIGKGSDKRSLPAG
-162 RLVIDRTAP
+162 RLVLDRTAP
-171 SIEVEFDN
+171 RIEVEFD
-179 GNAQNGGYFPAART
+179 GDDAQNGGYFPAART
-193 ASITVIEAS
+193 ASITVIEAN

-310 VRGSKSESAWARD
+310 VRGSKSESAWVRD
-323 ESDPRVWTKTVAFGE
+323 ESDPRVWTKAVAFGE

-372 AAPEAVRAGIDGAP
+372 AAPEAVHAGIDGTP

-394 YFFNQAA
+394 YFFNRAA

-427 RDLPLADDAGKKTA
+427 RDLPLADGVGKKTA

-475 TGTARVVD
+475 TGTVRVVD

-498 HPEAL
+498 HPETL
-503 LRDTVAPRLLLTG
+503 LRDTVAPRLLLSG
-516 VEEGSF
+516 AEEGSF

-527 VVDLTVDEL
+527 VVDLAVDEL

-587 HGVAR
+587 RGVAR
-592 AYDRCGLSETF
+592 AYDRYGLSETF

-637 VVRVDFDSNDARNGK
+637 VVRVDFDNNDARNGK
-652 FYRAPRTATVSV
+652 YYRAARTATVSV
-664 TEHNFDATLFK
+664 TEHNFDAALFK
-675 IETTGLV
+675 IETTGVV
-682 GAWADDGDTHAAV
+682 GAWVDDGDTHTTV

-710 EDRAGNKMAPYAAD
+710 EDKAGNKMAPYAAD

-737 SGIEDACAYNGE
+737 SGIEDAHAYNGE
-749 VAPRISFGD
+749 VAPRVSFGD

-763 PDGASWFLAGAKN
+763 PDGASWVLAGAKN
-776 GEVRY
+776 GEVHY
-781 GAAVIDG
+781 EAAAVDG
-788 EQGREVAFADFERVP
+788 EQGREVAFTDFERVP
-803 GADDIYT
+803 DADDIYT
-810 LTARATDLAGNG
+810 LTARATDLAGNE

-828 FSVNRYGSTFRVVDA
+828 FSVNRFGSTFRVVDA
-843 DVYRQNNGFLT
+843 DAYRQNNGYLT
-854 RARDV
+854 CAREV

-888 RTEAPG
+888 RTEEPG
-894 KTGYTIDEGFSEADE
+894 ETGYTIDEGVSEAE
-909 SRGWALY
+909 GSRGWALY

-970 DPVVTNLSVS
+970 DPVICGLSVN
-980 DGDVIAAD
+980 DGDVIEAE

-1004 VRVFVDGQEALV
+1004 VKVFVDGQEAMA

-1046 GRTGGAKATGFRVT
+1046 GRTGGAGAKGFRVT

-1071 AGIAVMLSLLVC
+1071 AGIVVAILACLAAFVLVR
-1083 LSVFT
+1083 
-1088 LVKHGNSERRSSR
+1088 HRYSERRAS

>member
-1 MTHAASRR
+1 MTYAANRR

-20 IGVAACLAAAV
+20 VGVAVCLVGAL
-31 AAPAFAADARGLA
+31 AAPAFAAYARGLA
-44 LLVKI
+44 LLAKI
-49 LPLPEAGC
+49 LALPEAGC

-64 EEGGEGVGTRYCAE
+64 GEGGEGVGTRYCAE

-86 VACDELDSSPADG
+86 VECDGPDLSPA
-99 GLPRAIRVEE
+99 E
-109 NGETAEGWAWEPT
+109 NGMPRGVRVVENGKA
-122 GTADGKKSS
+122 ADGWSWEARLPSGGKKGSA
-131 GLLTK
+131 LLTK
-136 TFCDEGATEID
+136 TFCDEGSTEVS
-147 VVIGKGSGERSLPAG
+147 VVVGQGPSERSILAG
-162 RLVIDRTAP
+162 RLVLDRTAP
-171 SIEVEFDN
+171 SVEVEFD
-179 GNAQNGGYFPAART
+179 GDDAQNGRYFPAART
-193 ASITVIEAS
+193 ASIIVAEPN

-207 IEFDTTG
+207 VDIDTTG
-214 AVGDWAGDGDTHRVA
+214 TVGAWTGDGDTHCVS
-229 VSFGEDGE
+229 VSFAEDGE
-237 HRLRVA
+237 HRLEVA
-243 ARDLAGNAADVF
+243 ARDLAGNATDVL
-255 DSGAFVVDTLAPS
+255 DGGAFVVDTLAPS

-323 ESDPRVWTKTVAFGE
+323 ESDPRVWTKTVMFGE
-338 GEGRSILVE
+338 GEGRSILVD

-360 AGLALGPLSIDT
+360 AGTALGPLSIDT
-372 AAPEAVRAGIDGAP
+372 AAPEAVCAGIDGTP

-394 YFFNQAA
+394 YFFNRAA

-418 VDDGDGFYN
+418 VDGGDGFYN

-475 TGTARVVD
+475 SGTARVVD

-498 HPEAL
+498 HPDVL

-516 VEEGSF
+516 AKEGSF
-522 CNVPQ
+522 YNTAP
-527 VVDLTVDEL
+527 VVDLAVDEL

-546 DQPIL
+546 DQPVF
-551 TVTKREGDAGRAQS
+551 TVTRQEGDAGRAQS

-587 HGVAR
+587 RGTTR
-592 AYDRCGLSETF
+592 SYDRYGLSETF

-630 TVDRTAP
+630 TIDRTAP
-637 VVRVDFDSNDARNGK
+637 VVQVDFDNNDVRNGK
-652 FYRAPRTATVSV
+652 YYRAARTATVSV
-664 TEHNFDATLFK
+664 TEHNFDADHLR
-675 IETTGLV
+675 IETTGAV
-682 GAWADDGDTHAAV
+682 GAWADDGDTHTALV
-695 ISFASEGTHSLKVSG
+695 SFASEGVHRLEVSG
-710 EDRAGNKMAPYAAD
+710 EDKAGNKMVPYAAD
-724 EFVIDLTPPTVAI
+724 EFVIDLTAPTVAI
-737 SGIEDACAYNGE
+737 TGIEDSCAYSGE

-763 PDGASWFLAGAKN
+763 RDGVAWLLAGAKN
-776 GEVRY
+776 GEVHY
-781 GAAVIDG
+781 GTATVGG
-788 EQGREVAFADFERVP
+788 ERGRETAFDDFERDP
-803 GADDIYT
+803 GVDDIYT
-810 LTARATDLAGNG
+810 LTARATDLAGNE
-822 AEAEAT
+822 AEATAT
-828 FSVNRYGSTFRVVDA
+828 FSVNRFGSTFRVVDA
-843 DVYRQNNGFLT
+843 DAYRQNNGYLT
-854 RARDV
+854 SARDV

-874 GATVTQGTSVRELE
+874 GATVTQGTSVWELE
-888 RTEAPG
+888 RTEEPG
-894 KTGYTIDEGFSEADE
+894 ETGYAICEGVSEAE
-909 SRGWALY
+909 GSRGWALY
-916 RYVIAAGN
+916 RYVIGAGN

-934 VRSSDLAENV
+934 VRSSDLAENI
-944 NTSSGFYDRAANG
+944 NISSGFYDREANR

-970 DPVVTNLSVS
+970 DPVICNLSVN
-980 DGDVIAAD
+980 DGDVIEAD

-1004 VRVFVDGQEALV
+1004 VKVFVDGQEAIA
-1016 KGDEYGNYS
+1016 KGDEHGNYS

-1046 GRTGGAKATGFRVT
+1046 GRTGKAKATGFRVT
-1060 TSILELHPVWA
+1060 TNILELHPAWVAGFVVIA
-1071 AGIAVMLSLLVC
+1071 AVLVC
-1083 LSVFT
+1083 LAV
-1088 LVKHGNSERRSSR
+1088 LLLIKQGNTERRASQ

>member
-1 MTHAASRR
+1 MMHTSSRGKR
-9 NRSRDR
+9 LCSHRV
-15 RALLS
+15 LLA
-20 IGVAACLAAAV
+20 IGVATCLAVPIAV
-31 AAPAFAADARGLA
+31 PALAFDTRGLTFLA
-44 LLVKI
+44 KI
-49 LPLPEAGC
+49 LAPPEAGC

-64 EEGGEGVGTRYCAE
+64 EEGGEGADTRYCAE

-86 VACDELDSSPADG
+86 VACDDLDLSPTENGMPSGVCVEEDGEAADG
-99 GLPRAIRVEE
+99 WL
-109 NGETAEGWAWEPT
+109 WEAVRS
-122 GTADGKKSS
+122 ADGKKGS
-131 GLLTK
+131 GRLVK

-147 VVIGKGSGERSLPAG
+147 VVIGKGSDKRSLPAG
-162 RLVIDRTAP
+162 RLVLDRTAP
-171 SIEVEFDN
+171 RIEVEFD
-179 GNAQNGGYFPAART
+179 GDDAQNGGYFPAART
-193 ASITVIEAS
+193 ASITVIEAN

-214 AVGDWAGDGDTHRVA
+214 TVGDWAGDGDTHRVA

-243 ARDLAGNAADVF
+243 ARDLAGNATDVV
-255 DSGAFVVDTLAPS
+255 DSGVFVVDTLAPS

-310 VRGSKSESAWARD
+310 VRGSKSESAWVRD

-372 AAPEAVRAGIDGAP
+372 TAPEAVHAGIDGTP

-394 YFFNQAA
+394 YFFNRAA

-427 RDLPLADDAGKKTA
+427 RDLPLADGAGKKTA

-462 DLAGNERCWSISP
+462 DLAGNERCWSVSP
-475 TGTARVVD
+475 TGTVRVVD
-483 EREVENPSVFPPWKI
+483 EREVENPSPFPPWKI
-498 HPEAL
+498 HPETL
-503 LRDTVAPRLLLTG
+503 LRDTVAPRLLLSG
-516 VEEGSF
+516 AEEGSF

-527 VVDLTVDEL
+527 VVDLAVDEL

-546 DQPIL
+546 DQPVL

-587 HGVAR
+587 RGVAR
-592 AYDRCGLSETF
+592 AYDRYGLSETF

-637 VVRVDFDSNDARNGK
+637 VVRVDFDNNDARNGK
-652 FYRAPRTATVSV
+652 YYRAARTATVSV
-664 TEHNFDATLFK
+664 TEHNFDAALFK
-675 IETTGLV
+675 IETTGVV
-682 GAWADDGDTHAAV
+682 GAWVDDGDTHAAV
-695 ISFASEGTHSLKVSG
+695 ISFASEGIHGLKVSG
-710 EDRAGNKMAPYAAD
+710 EDKAGNKMAPYAAD

-749 VAPRISFGD
+749 VTPRISFGD

-763 PDGASWFLAGAKN
+763 PDGASWVLAGAKN
-776 GEVRY
+776 GEVHY
-781 GAAVIDG
+781 EAAAVDG

-803 GADDIYT
+803 DADDIYT
-810 LTARATDLAGNG
+810 LTARATDLAGNE

-828 FSVNRYGSTFRVVDA
+828 FSVNRFGSTFRVVDA
-843 DVYRQNNGFLT
+843 DAYRQNNGYLT
-854 RARDV
+854 CAREV

-888 RTEAPG
+888 RTEEPEE
-894 KTGYTIDEGFSEADE
+894 TGYAICEGVSEAE
-909 SRGWALY
+909 GSRGWALY
-916 RYVIAAGN
+916 RYIIAAGN

-970 DPVVTNLSVS
+970 DPVITGLSVN
-980 DGDVIAAD
+980 DGDVIEAE

-1004 VRVFVDGQEALV
+1004 VKVFVDGQEAMA

-1025 FRVKK
+1025 FRVKR
-1030 AAFTD
+1030 AACTD

-1046 GRTGGAKATGFRVT
+1046 GRTGEAGAKGFRVT
-1060 TSILELHPVWA
+1060 TSILELHPVWV
-1071 AGIAVMLSLLVC
+1071 AGIAVMASLLVC

-1088 LVKHGNSERRSSR
+1088 LVKHGNSERRAS

>member
-1 MTHAASRR
+1 MMHTTDRGKRLCA
-9 NRSRDR
+9 R
-15 RALLS
+15 RALLV
-20 IGVAACLAAAV
+20 IGVAACLAAPI
-31 AAPAFAADARGLA
+31 AAPALADDVRGFAFLA
-44 LLVKI
+44 KVLQSGVV
-49 LPLPEAGC
+49 GC
-57 ELKSNLL
+57 QLKSNLL
-64 EEGGEGVGTRYCAE
+64 EEGDEGAGTRYCAE

-86 VACDELDSSPADG
+86 VACDDLDLSPTENG
-99 GLPRAIRVEE
+99 MPNGVGVEE
-109 NGETAEGWAWEPT
+109 NGEAADGWSWE
-122 GTADGKKSS
+122 AARSIDGKKGS
-131 GLLTK
+131 GRLVK
-136 TFCDEGATEID
+136 TFCDEGVTEID
-147 VVIGKGSGERSLPAG
+147 VVIGKGSGKRSHPAG
-162 RLVIDRTAP
+162 RLVLDRTAP
-171 SIEVEFDN
+171 RLKVEFD
-179 GNAQNGGYFPAART
+179 GDDAQNGGYFPAART
-193 ASITVIEAS
+193 ASITVIEAN

-214 AVGDWAGDGDTHRVA
+214 AVGDWAGDGDTHRIA
-229 VSFGEDGE
+229 VSFAEDGE
-237 HRLRVA
+237 HRLGVV
-243 ARDLAGNAADVF
+243 ARDLAGNAVDAF
-255 DSGAFVVDTLAPS
+255 DGGAFVVDTLAPS

-323 ESDPRVWTKTVAFGE
+323 ESDPCMWTKTVAFGE

-372 AAPEAVRAGIDGAP
+372 AAPEAVCAGIDGTP
-386 ASNYDQSC
+386 ASSYDQSC
-394 YFFNQAA
+394 YFFNRAA

-411 GLESVQV
+411 GLESAQV

-441 RVPLALA
+441 RVPLTLS
-448 DGHEIDRDVLVKAR
+448 DGHEIDQDVLVKAR
-462 DLAGNERCWSISP
+462 DLAGNERCWSVSP
-475 TGTARVVD
+475 SGTARVVD

-498 HPEAL
+498 HPDVL

-516 VEEGSF
+516 AKEGSF
-522 CNVPQ
+522 YNTAP
-527 VVDLTVDEL
+527 VVDLAVDEL
-536 NMAYLLAHEP
+536 NMAYLLAHGP
-546 DQPIL
+546 DQPVF
-551 TVTKREGDAGRAQS
+551 TVTRQEGDAGRAQS

-592 AYDRCGLSETF
+592 AYDRYGLSETF

-630 TVDRTAP
+630 TVDRTVP
-637 VVRVDFDSNDARNGK
+637 VVRVDFDNNEARNGRY
-652 FYRAPRTATVSV
+652 YRAPRTAIVSV
-664 TEHNFDATLFK
+664 TEHNFDAALFK
-675 IETTGLV
+675 IETTGSV
-682 GAWADDGDTHAAV
+682 GAWVDDGDTHTALV
-695 ISFASEGTHSLKVSG
+695 SFASEGVHRLEVSG
-710 EDRAGNKMAPYAAD
+710 EDKAGNKMAPYAAD
-724 EFVIDLTPPTVAI
+724 EFVIDLTAPTVAI
-737 SGIEDACAYNGE
+737 TGVEDACAYRGE

-763 PDGASWFLAGAKN
+763 PDGAAWLLAGAKN

-781 GAAVIDG
+781 GATTVDG
-788 EQGREVAFADFERVP
+788 EQGRETAFADFERDP
-803 GADDIYT
+803 GVDDIYT
-810 LTARATDLAGNG
+810 LTARATDLAGNE
-822 AEAEAT
+822 AEATAT
-828 FSVNRYGSTFRVVDA
+828 FSVNRFGSTFRVVDA
-843 DVYRQNNGFLT
+843 DAYRQNNGYLT

-874 GATVTQGTSVRELE
+874 GATVTQGTSVWELE
-888 RTEAPG
+888 RSEGPG
-894 KTGYTIDEGFSEADE
+894 ETGYAICEGVSEAE
-909 SRGWALY
+909 GSRGWALY
-916 RYVIAAGN
+916 RYVIGAGN

-934 VRSSDLAENV
+934 VRSSDLAENI
-944 NTSSGFYDRAANG
+944 NTSSGFYDRVANR

-970 DPVVTNLSVS
+970 DPVICNLSVS
-980 DGDVIAAD
+980 DGDVIEAD

-1004 VRVFVDGQEALV
+1004 VKVLVDGQEAIT
-1016 KGDEYGNYS
+1016 KGDEHGNYS
-1025 FRVKK
+1025 FRVNK

-1046 GRTGGAKATGFRVT
+1046 GRTGEAKATGFRVT
-1060 TSILELHPVWA
+1060 TSILELHPVWVA
-1071 AGIAVMLSLLVC
+1071 ACVVMVAALVC
-1083 LSVFT
+1083 LAVLS
-1088 LVKHGNSERRSSR
+1088 LMKQGNSEERSS

>member
-1 MTHAASRR
+1 MTHAANRR
-9 NRSRDR
+9 NRSCDR

-20 IGVAACLAAAV
+20 IGVVIGLAAAL
-31 AAPAFAADARGLA
+31 AAPALAADARGLA
-44 LLVKI
+44 LLAKI
-49 LPLPEAGC
+49 LALPEAGC

-64 EEGGEGVGTRYCAE
+64 EEGSEGIGARYCAE

-86 VACDELDSSPADG
+86 VACDDLDL
-99 GLPRAIRVEE
+99 LPTENGMPSGVCVEE
-109 NGETAEGWAWEPT
+109 NGVAADGWSWE
-122 GTADGKKSS
+122 AARSVDGKKGS
-131 GLLTK
+131 GRLVK

-147 VVIGKGSGERSLPAG
+147 VVIGKGSGKRSLPAG
-162 RLVIDRTAP
+162 RLVLDRTAP
-171 SIEVEFDN
+171 RIEVEFD
-179 GNAQNGGYFPAART
+179 GDDAQNGGYFPAART
-193 ASITVIEAS
+193 ASITVIEAN

-243 ARDLAGNAADVF
+243 ARDLAGNATDVF

-268 VEITCDKAPTGSFA
+268 VKITCDKAPTGSFA

-310 VRGSKSESAWARD
+310 VRGSKSESPWARD

-372 AAPEAVRAGIDGAP
+372 AAPEAVRAGIDGTP

-394 YFFNQAA
+394 YFFNRAA

-427 RDLPLADDAGKKTA
+427 RDLPLADGVGKKTA

-475 TGTARVVD
+475 ADTVRVVD

-498 HPEAL
+498 HPETL
-503 LRDTVAPRLLLTG
+503 LRDTVAPRLLLSG
-516 VEEGSF
+516 AEEGSF

-527 VVDLTVDEL
+527 VVDLAVDEL

-546 DQPIL
+546 DQPVL

-587 HGVAR
+587 RGVAR
-592 AYDRCGLSETF
+592 AYDRYGLSETF

-637 VVRVDFDSNDARNGK
+637 VARVDFDNNDVRNGR
-652 FYRAPRTATVSV
+652 YYHAPRTATVSV
-664 TEHNFDATLFK
+664 TEHNFDAALFK
-675 IETTGLV
+675 IETTGVV
-682 GAWADDGDTHAAV
+682 GAWVDDGDTHTAV
-695 ISFASEGTHSLKVSG
+695 ISFASEGAHGLEVSG
-710 EDRAGNKMAPYAAD
+710 EDKAGNKMAPYAAD

-737 SGIEDACAYNGE
+737 TGIEDACAYNGE
-749 VAPRISFGD
+749 VAPRISFAD

-763 PDGASWFLAGAKN
+763 PDGASWLLTGAKN
-776 GEVRY
+776 GDVVVET
-781 GAAVIDG
+781 VIADG
-788 EQGREVAFADFERVP
+788 ERGREAVFADFARDPDV
-803 GADDIYT
+803 DDVYT
-810 LTARATDLAGNG
+810 LTARATDLAGNE
-822 AEAEAT
+822 AEATAT
-828 FSVNRYGSTFRVVDA
+828 FSVNRFGSTFRVVDA
-843 DVYRQNNGFLT
+843 DAYRQNNGYLT
-854 RARDV
+854 CAREV

-888 RTEAPG
+888 RTEEPEE
-894 KTGYTIDEGFSEADE
+894 TGYAICEGVSEAE
-909 SRGWALY
+909 GSRGWALY

-944 NTSSGFYDRAANG
+944 NTSSGFYDRAVNG

-970 DPVVTNLSVS
+970 DPVICGLSVN
-980 DGDVIAAD
+980 DGDVIEAD

-1004 VRVFVDGQEALV
+1004 VKVFVDGQEAMA

-1046 GRTGGAKATGFRVT
+1046 GRTGEAGAKGFRVT
-1060 TSILELHPVWA
+1060 TSILELHPVWV
-1071 AGIAVMLSLLVC
+1071 AGIAVAILACLAAFVLVR
-1083 LSVFT
+1083 
-1088 LVKHGNSERRSSR
+1088 HRYSERRASR

>member
-1 MTHAASRR
+1 MTHAANRR
-9 NRSRDR
+9 NRSCDR

-20 IGVAACLAAAV
+20 IGVVIGLAAAL
-31 AAPAFAADARGLA
+31 AAPALAADARGLA
-44 LLVKI
+44 LLAKI
-49 LPLPEAGC
+49 LALPEADC

-64 EEGGEGVGTRYCAE
+64 EEGGEGIGVRYCAE

-86 VACDELDSSPADG
+86 VACDDLDLSPTENG
-99 GLPRAIRVEE
+99 MPSGVCVEE
-109 NGETAEGWAWEPT
+109 NGVAADGWSWE
-122 GTADGKKSS
+122 AARSVDGKKGS
-131 GLLTK
+131 GRLVK

-147 VVIGKGSGERSLPAG
+147 VVIGKGSGKRSLPAG
-162 RLVIDRTAP
+162 RLVLDRTAP
-171 SIEVEFDN
+171 RIEVEFD
-179 GNAQNGGYFPAART
+179 GDDAQNGGYFPAART
-193 ASITVIEAS
+193 ASITVIEAN

-214 AVGDWAGDGDTHRVA
+214 AVGDWAGDGDTHCVS
-229 VSFGEDGE
+229 VSFAEDGE
-237 HRLRVA
+237 HCLEVA
-243 ARDLAGNAADVF
+243 ARDLAGNAMDVF

-323 ESDPRVWTKTVAFGE
+323 ESDPRAWTKTVTFGE

-427 RDLPLADDAGKKTA
+427 RDLPLADGVGKKTA

-503 LRDTVAPRLLLTG
+503 LRDTVAPRLLLSG
-516 VEEGSF
+516 AEEGSF

-664 TEHNFDATLFK
+664 TEHNFDAALFK
-675 IETTGLV
+675 IETTGVV
-682 GAWADDGDTHAAV
+682 GAWADDGDTHTAV

-710 EDRAGNKMAPYAAD
+710 EDRAGNKMAPYAAE

-749 VAPRISFGD
+749 VAPRVSFGD

-781 GAAVIDG
+781 GAAAVDG

-803 GADDIYT
+803 GVDDIYT
-810 LTARATDLAGNG
+810 LTARAADLAGNE
-822 AEAEAT
+822 AEATAT
-828 FSVNRYGSTFRVVDA
+828 FSVNRFGSTFRVVDA
-843 DVYRQNNGFLT
+843 DAYRQNNGYLT

-888 RTEAPG
+888 RTEEPEE
-894 KTGYTIDEGFSEADE
+894 TGYAICEGVSEAE
-909 SRGWALY
+909 GSRGWALY

-944 NTSSGFYDRAANG
+944 NTSSGFYDRVTNG

-970 DPVVTNLSVS
+970 DPVITGLSVN
-980 DGDVIAAD
+980 DGDVIEAD

-1004 VRVFVDGQEALV
+1004 VKVFVDGQEAMA

-1046 GRTGGAKATGFRVT
+1046 GRTGEAGAKGFRVT
-1060 TSILELHPVWA
+1060 TSILELHPVWV
-1071 AGIAVMLSLLVC
+1071 AGIVVAILACLAEFVLVR
-1083 LSVFT
+1083 
-1088 LVKHGNSERRSSR
+1088 HRYSERRASR

>member
-1 MTHAASRR
+1 MTHAANRR
-9 NRSRDR
+9 NRSCDR

-20 IGVAACLAAAV
+20 IGVVIGLAAAL
-31 AAPAFAADARGLA
+31 AAPALALDARGLA
-44 LLVKI
+44 LLAKI
-49 LPLPEAGC
+49 LALPEAGC

-64 EEGGEGVGTRYCAE
+64 EEGGEGIGARYCAE
-78 ASFDVAIE
+78 ASFDVTIE
-86 VACDELDSSPADG
+86 VACDDLDLSPTENG
-99 GLPRAIRVEE
+99 MPSGVCVEE
-109 NGETAEGWAWEPT
+109 NGEAADGWSWEAVRS
-122 GTADGKKSS
+122 ADGKKGS
-131 GLLTK
+131 GRLVK

-147 VVIGKGSGERSLPAG
+147 VVIGKGSGKRSLPAG
-162 RLVIDRTAP
+162 RLVLDRTAP
-171 SIEVEFDN
+171 RIEVEFD
-179 GNAQNGGYFPAART
+179 GDDAQNGGYFPAART
-193 ASITVIEAS
+193 ASISVIEAN

-214 AVGDWAGDGDTHRVA
+214 AVGDWTGDGDTHRVA

-243 ARDLAGNAADVF
+243 ARDLAGNATDVF

-310 VRGSKSESAWARD
+310 VRGSKSESLWARD

-372 AAPEAVRAGIDGAP
+372 AAPEAVRAGIDGTP

-394 YFFNQAA
+394 YFFNRAA

-418 VDDGDGFYN
+418 VDGGDGFYN

-441 RVPLALA
+441 RVPLVLA
-448 DGHEIDRDVLVKAR
+448 DGHEIDRAVLVKAR
-462 DLAGNERCWSISP
+462 DLAGNERCWSVSP
-475 TGTARVVD
+475 TGTVRVVD

-498 HPEAL
+498 HPETL
-503 LRDTVAPRLLLTG
+503 LRDTVAPRLLLSG
-516 VEEGSF
+516 AEEGSF

-527 VVDLTVDEL
+527 VVDLAVDEL

-546 DQPIL
+546 DQPVL

-587 HGVAR
+587 RGVAR
-592 AYDRCGLSETF
+592 AYDRYGLSETF

-637 VVRVDFDSNDARNGK
+637 VVRVDFDNNDARNGK
-652 FYRAPRTATVSV
+652 YYRAARTATVSV
-664 TEHNFDATLFK
+664 TEHNFDAALFK
-675 IETTGLV
+675 IETTGVV
-682 GAWADDGDTHAAV
+682 GAWVDDGDTHTAV

-710 EDRAGNKMAPYAAD
+710 EDKADNKMAPYAAD

-737 SGIEDACAYNGE
+737 SGIEDAHAYNGE
-749 VAPRISFGD
+749 VAPRVSFGD

-763 PDGASWFLAGAKN
+763 PDGASWVLAGAKN
-776 GEVRY
+776 GEVHY
-781 GAAVIDG
+781 EAAAVDG

-803 GADDIYT
+803 DADDIYT
-810 LTARATDLAGNG
+810 LTARATDLAGNE

-828 FSVNRYGSTFRVVDA
+828 FSVNRFGSTFRVVDA
-843 DVYRQNNGFLT
+843 DAYRQNNGYLT
-854 RARDV
+854 CAREV

-888 RTEAPG
+888 RTEEPEE
-894 KTGYTIDEGFSEADE
+894 TGYAICEGVSEAE
-909 SRGWALY
+909 GSRGWALY
-916 RYVIAAGN
+916 RYMIAAGN

-970 DPVVTNLSVS
+970 DPVITGLSVN
-980 DGDVIAAD
+980 DGDVIEAE

-1004 VRVFVDGQEALV
+1004 VKVFVDGQEAMA

-1025 FRVKK
+1025 FRVKR
-1030 AAFTD
+1030 AACTD

-1046 GRTGGAKATGFRVT
+1046 GRTGEAGAKGFRVT
-1060 TSILELHPVWA
+1060 TSILELHPVWV
-1071 AGIAVMLSLLVC
+1071 AGIAVMASLLVC

-1088 LVKHGNSERRSSR
+1088 LVKHGNSERRAS

>member
-1 MTHAASRR
+1 MTYAANRR
-9 NRSRDR
+9 NHSRDR

-20 IGVAACLAAAV
+20 VGVAVCLVGALAV
-31 AAPAFAADARGLA
+31 PAFAADARGLA
-44 LLVKI
+44 LLAKI
-49 LPLPEAGC
+49 LALPEAGC

-64 EEGGEGVGTRYCAE
+64 GEDGEGAGTRYCAE

-86 VACDELDSSPADG
+86 VECDGPDLSPA
-99 GLPRAIRVEE
+99 E
-109 NGETAEGWAWEPT
+109 NGMPRGVRVVENGK
-122 GTADGKKSS
+122 TADGWSWEARLPSGGKKGSA
-131 GLLTK
+131 LLTK
-136 TFCDEGATEID
+136 TFCDEGSTEVS
-147 VVIGKGSGERSLPAG
+147 VVVGLGPSERSLLAG
-162 RLVIDRTAP
+162 RLVLDRTAP
-171 SIEVEFDN
+171 SVEVEFDSDD
-179 GNAQNGGYFPAART
+179 AQNGRYFPAART
-193 ASITVIEAS
+193 ASIIVAEPN

-207 IEFDTTG
+207 VDIDTTG
-214 AVGDWAGDGDTHRVA
+214 TVGAWTGDGDTHCVS
-229 VSFGEDGE
+229 VSFAEDGE
-237 HRLRVA
+237 HRLEVA
-243 ARDLAGNAADVF
+243 ARDFAGNATDVL
-255 DSGAFVVDTLAPS
+255 DGGAFVVDTLAPS

-287 NEDVTATVSVTD
+287 NEDVTATVSVKD

-323 ESDPRVWTKTVAFGE
+323 ESDPRVWTKTVMFGE
-338 GEGRSILVE
+338 GEGRSILVD

-372 AAPEAVRAGIDGAP
+372 AAPEAVCAGIDGTP

-394 YFFNQAA
+394 YFFNRAA

-418 VDDGDGFYN
+418 VDGGDGFYN

-462 DLAGNERCWSISP
+462 DFAGNERCWSVSP
-475 TGTARVVD
+475 SGTARVVD

-498 HPEAL
+498 HPDVL

-516 VEEGSF
+516 AKEGSF
-522 CNVPQ
+522 YNTAP
-527 VVDLTVDEL
+527 VVDLAVDEL

-546 DQPIL
+546 DQPVF
-551 TVTKREGDAGRAQS
+551 TVTRQEGDAGRAQS
-565 IWTRSVAD
+565 AWTRSVAD

-587 HGVAR
+587 RGTIR
-592 AYDRCGLSETF
+592 AYDRYGLSETF

-621 QGTARLAEF
+621 QGIARLAEF
-630 TVDRTAP
+630 TIDRTAP
-637 VVRVDFDSNDARNGK
+637 VVRVDFDNNDVRNGK
-652 FYRAPRTATVSV
+652 YYREARTATVSV
-664 TEHNFDATLFK
+664 TEHNFDADHFR
-675 IETTGLV
+675 IETTGSV
-682 GAWADDGDTHAAV
+682 GAWADDGDTHTALV
-695 ISFASEGTHSLKVSG
+695 SFASEGVHRLEVSG
-710 EDRAGNKMAPYAAD
+710 EDKAGNKMVPYAAD
-724 EFVIDLTPPTVAI
+724 EFVIDLTAPTVVI
-737 SGIEDACAYNGE
+737 TGIEDSCAYSGE

-763 PDGASWFLAGAKN
+763 PDGVAWLLAGAKN
-776 GEVRY
+776 GEVHY
-781 GAAVIDG
+781 GAATVDG
-788 EQGREVAFADFERVP
+788 ERGREAAFADFERDP
-803 GADDIYT
+803 GVDDIYT
-810 LTARATDLAGNG
+810 LTARATDLAGNE
-822 AEAEAT
+822 AEATAT
-828 FSVNRYGSTFRVVDA
+828 FSVNRFGSTFRVVDA
-843 DVYRQNNGFLT
+843 DAYRQNNGYLT

-888 RTEAPG
+888 RTEEPG
-894 KTGYTIDEGFSEADE
+894 ETGYAICEGVSEAE
-909 SRGWALY
+909 GSRGWALY
-916 RYVIAAGN
+916 RYVIGAGN

-934 VRSSDLAENV
+934 VRSSDLAENI
-944 NTSSGFYDRAANG
+944 NTSSGFYDREANG

-970 DPVVTNLSVS
+970 DPVICNLSVS
-980 DGDVIAAD
+980 DGDVIEAD
-988 EYEGT
+988 EYEGA

-1004 VRVFVDGQEALV
+1004 VKVLVDGQEVIA
-1016 KGDEYGNYS
+1016 KGDERGNYS
-1025 FRVKK
+1025 FSVQG

-1060 TSILELHPVWA
+1060 ASILELHPAWVAGFVVMA
-1071 AGIAVMLSLLVC
+1071 AVLVC
-1083 LSVFT
+1083 LAV
-1088 LVKHGNSERRSSR
+1088 LLLIKQGNTERRASQ

>member
-1 MTHAASRR
+1 MMLTSSRGKR
-9 NRSRDR
+9 LCSHRV
-15 RALLS
+15 LLA
-20 IGVAACLAAAV
+20 IGVATCLAVPIAV
-31 AAPAFAADARGLA
+31 PALAFDTRGLTFLA
-44 LLVKI
+44 KI
-49 LPLPEAGC
+49 LAPPEAGC

-64 EEGGEGVGTRYCAE
+64 EEGGEGAGTRYCAE

-86 VACDELDSSPADG
+86 VACDDLDLSPTENG
-99 GLPRAIRVEE
+99 MPSGVCVEE
-109 NGETAEGWAWEPT
+109 NGEAADGWSWEAVRS
-122 GTADGKKSS
+122 ADGKKGS
-131 GLLTK
+131 GRLVK
-136 TFCDEGATEID
+136 TFCDEGGTEID
-147 VVIGKGSGERSLPAG
+147 VVIGKGSGKRSLPAG
-162 RLVIDRTAP
+162 RLVLDRTAP
-171 SIEVEFDN
+171 RIKVEFD
-179 GNAQNGGYFPAART
+179 GDDAQNGGYFPAART
-193 ASITVIEAS
+193 ASITVIEAN

-310 VRGSKSESAWARD
+310 VRGSKSESPWVRD

-372 AAPEAVRAGIDGAP
+372 AAPEAVHAGIDGTP

-394 YFFNQAA
+394 YFFNRAV

-427 RDLPLADDAGKKTA
+427 RDLPLADGAGKKTA

-462 DLAGNERCWSISP
+462 DLAGNERCWSVSP
-475 TGTARVVD
+475 SGTVRVVD

-498 HPEAL
+498 HPETL
-503 LRDTVAPRLLLTG
+503 LRDTVAPRLLLSG
-516 VEEGSF
+516 AEEGNF

-546 DQPIL
+546 DQPVL
-551 TVTKREGDAGRAQS
+551 TVTKREGDAGRSQS
-565 IWTRSVAD
+565 TWTRSVAD
-573 LAVTGRDELVFTDE
+573 LAVTGRDELAFTDE
-587 HGVAR
+587 HGATR
-592 AYDRCGLSETF
+592 AYDRYGLSETF

-637 VVRVDFDSNDARNGK
+637 VARVDFDNNDARNGR
-652 FYRAPRTATVSV
+652 YYHAPRTATVSV
-664 TEHNFDATLFK
+664 TEHNFDAALFK
-675 IETTGLV
+675 IETTGVV
-682 GAWADDGDTHAAV
+682 GAWVDDGDTHTALV
-695 ISFASEGTHSLKVSG
+695 SFASEDVHGLEVSG
-710 EDRAGNKMAPYAAD
+710 EDKAGNKMAPYAAD

-763 PDGASWFLAGAKN
+763 PDGASWVLAGAKN
-776 GEVRY
+776 GEVHY
-781 GAAVIDG
+781 EAAAVDG

-803 GADDIYT
+803 DADDIYT
-810 LTARATDLAGNG
+810 LTARATDLAGNE

-828 FSVNRYGSTFRVVDA
+828 FSVNRFGSTFRVVDA
-843 DVYRQNNGFLT
+843 DAYRQNNGYLT
-854 RARDV
+854 CAREV

-894 KTGYTIDEGFSEADE
+894 KTGYTIDEGVSEAE
-909 SRGWALY
+909 GSRGWALY

-970 DPVVTNLSVS
+970 DPVICGLSVN
-980 DGDVIAAD
+980 DGDVIEAE

-1004 VRVFVDGQEALV
+1004 VKVFVDGQEAMA

-1025 FRVKK
+1025 FRVKR
-1030 AAFTD
+1030 AACTD

-1046 GRTGGAKATGFRVT
+1046 GRTGEAGAKGFRVT
-1060 TSILELHPVWA
+1060 TSILELHPVWV
-1071 AGIAVMLSLLVC
+1071 AGIVVAILACLAAFVLVR
-1083 LSVFT
+1083 
-1088 LVKHGNSERRSSR
+1088 HRYSERRAS

>member
-1 MTHAASRR
+1 MMHTTDRGKRLCA
-9 NRSRDR
+9 R
-15 RALLS
+15 RALLV
-20 IGVAACLAAAV
+20 IGVAACLAAPI
-31 AAPAFAADARGLA
+31 AAPALADDVRGFAFLA
-44 LLVKI
+44 KVLQSGEV
-49 LPLPEAGC
+49 GC
-57 ELKSNLL
+57 QLKSNLL
-64 EEGGEGVGTRYCAE
+64 EEGDEGAGTRYCAE

-86 VACDELDSSPADG
+86 VACDDLDLSPTENG
-99 GLPRAIRVEE
+99 MPRGVRVVE
-109 NGETAEGWAWEPT
+109 NGEAADGWSWEV
-122 GTADGKKSS
+122 ARSIDGKKGS
-131 GLLTK
+131 GRLVK
-136 TFCDEGATEID
+136 TFCDEGVTEID
-147 VVIGKGSGERSLPAG
+147 VVIGKGSGKRSHPAG
-162 RLVIDRTAP
+162 RLVLDRTAP
-171 SIEVEFDN
+171 RLKVEFD
-179 GNAQNGGYFPAART
+179 GDDAQNGGYFPAART
-193 ASITVIEAS
+193 ASITVIEAN

-214 AVGDWAGDGDTHRVA
+214 AVGDWAGDGDTHRVS
-229 VSFGEDGE
+229 VSFAEDGE
-237 HRLRVA
+237 HRLGVA

-310 VRGSKSESAWARD
+310 ARGSKSESAWARD

-353 NTPEAGE
+353 NTPEAG
-360 AGLALGPLSIDT
+360 LALGPLSIDT
-372 AAPEAVRAGIDGAP
+372 AAPEAVCAGIDGTP
-386 ASNYDQSC
+386 ASSYDQSC
-394 YFFNQAA
+394 YFFSRAA

-411 GLESVQV
+411 GLEFVQV
-418 VDDGDGFYN
+418 VDGGDGFYN

-441 RVPLALA
+441 RVSLTLA
-448 DGHEIDRDVLVKAR
+448 DGHEIDQDVLVKAR
-462 DLAGNERCWSISP
+462 DLAGNERCWSVSP
-475 TGTARVVD
+475 SGAARVVD

-498 HPEAL
+498 HPDVL

-516 VEEGSF
+516 AKEGSF
-522 CNVPQ
+522 YNTAP
-527 VVDLTVDEL
+527 VVDLAVDEL
-536 NMAYLLAHEP
+536 NMAYLLAHGP
-546 DQPIL
+546 DQPVF
-551 TVTKREGDAGRAQS
+551 TVTRQEGDAGRAQS

-587 HGVAR
+587 RGTTR
-592 AYDRCGLSETF
+592 AYDRYGLSETF

-637 VVRVDFDSNDARNGK
+637 VVRVDFDNNEARNGRY
-652 FYRAPRTATVSV
+652 YRAPRTAIVSV
-664 TEHNFDATLFK
+664 TEHNFDAALFK
-675 IETTGLV
+675 IETTGSV
-682 GAWADDGDTHAAV
+682 GAWVDDGDTHTALV
-695 ISFASEGTHSLKVSG
+695 SFASEGVHRLEVSG
-710 EDRAGNKMAPYAAD
+710 EDKAGNKMAPYAAD
-724 EFVIDLTPPTVAI
+724 EFVIDLTAPTVAI
-737 SGIEDACAYNGE
+737 TGVEDACAYNGE

-763 PDGASWFLAGAKN
+763 PDGAAWLLAGAKN

-781 GAAVIDG
+781 GATTVDG
-788 EQGREVAFADFERVP
+788 EQGRETAFADFERDP
-803 GADDIYT
+803 GVDDIYT
-810 LTARATDLAGNG
+810 LTARATDLAGNE
-822 AEAEAT
+822 AEATAT
-828 FSVNRYGSTFRVVDA
+828 FSVNRFGSTFRVVDA
-843 DVYRQNNGFLT
+843 DAYRQNNGYLT

-874 GATVTQGTSVRELE
+874 GATVTQGTSVWELE
-888 RTEAPG
+888 RSEGPG
-894 KTGYTIDEGFSEADE
+894 ETGYAICEGVSEAE
-909 SRGWALY
+909 GSRGWALY
-916 RYVIAAGN
+916 RYVIGAGN

-934 VRSSDLAENV
+934 VRSSDLAENI
-944 NTSSGFYDRAANG
+944 NTSSGFYDRVANR

-970 DPVVTNLSVS
+970 DPVICNLSVS
-980 DGDVIAAD
+980 DGDVIEAD

-1004 VRVFVDGQEALV
+1004 VKVLVDGQEAIA
-1016 KGDEYGNYS
+1016 KGDEHGNYS

-1046 GRTGGAKATGFRVT
+1046 GRTGEAKATGFRVT
-1060 TSILELHPVWA
+1060 TSILELHPVWVA
-1071 AGIAVMLSLLVC
+1071 ACVVMVAALVC
-1083 LSVFT
+1083 LAVLS
-1088 LVKHGNSERRSSR
+1088 LMKQGNSEERSS

>member
-1 MTHAASRR
+1 MMHTTDRGKRLCA
-9 NRSRDR
+9 R
-15 RALLS
+15 RALLA
-20 IGVAACLAAAV
+20 IGVAACLAAPI
-31 AAPAFAADARGLA
+31 AAPALADDVRGFAFLA
-44 LLVKI
+44 KVLQSG
-49 LPLPEAGC
+49 EEGC
-57 ELKSNLL
+57 QLKSNLL
-64 EEGGEGVGTRYCAE
+64 EEGDEGAGTRYCAE

-86 VACDELDSSPADG
+86 VACDDLDLSPTENG
-99 GLPRAIRVEE
+99 MPNGVGVEE
-109 NGETAEGWAWEPT
+109 NGEAADGWSWE
-122 GTADGKKSS
+122 AARSIDGKKGS
-131 GLLTK
+131 GRLVK
-136 TFCDEGATEID
+136 TFCDEGITEID
-147 VVIGKGSGERSLPAG
+147 VVIGKGSGKRSLPAG
-162 RLVIDRTAP
+162 RLVLDRTAP
-171 SIEVEFDN
+171 RVKVEFD
-179 GNAQNGGYFPAART
+179 GNDAQNGRYFPAARA
-193 ASITVIEAS
+193 ASIVVTEPN

-214 AVGDWAGDGDTHRVA
+214 TAGAWTGDGDTHCVS
-229 VSFGEDGE
+229 VSFAEDGE
-237 HRLRVA
+237 HRLEVA
-243 ARDLAGNAADVF
+243 ARDLAGNAADAF
-255 DSGAFVVDTLAPS
+255 DGGAFVVDTLAPS
-268 VEITCDKAPTGSFA
+268 VEITCDKAPTGFFA

-310 VRGSKSESAWARD
+310 ARGSKSESAWARD

-353 NTPEAGE
+353 NSPEAGE

-372 AAPEAVRAGIDGAP
+372 AAPEAVCAGIDGTP

-394 YFFNQAA
+394 YFFNRAA

-418 VDDGDGFYN
+418 VDGGDGFYN

-448 DGHEIDRDVLVKAR
+448 DGHEIDQDVLVKAR
-462 DLAGNERCWSISP
+462 DLAGNERCWSVSP

-483 EREVENPSVFPPWKI
+483 EREAENPSVFPPWKI
-498 HPEAL
+498 HPDVL

-516 VEEGSF
+516 AEEGSF
-522 CNVPQ
+522 YNTAP
-527 VVDLTVDEL
+527 VVDLAVDEL

-546 DQPIL
+546 DQPVL

-573 LAVTGRDELVFTDE
+573 LAVTGRDELAFTDE

-592 AYDRCGLSETF
+592 AYDRYGLSETF

-630 TVDRTAP
+630 TIDRTAP
-637 VVRVDFDSNDARNGK
+637 VVQVDFDNNDVRNGK
-652 FYRAPRTATVSV
+652 YYRAARTATVSV
-664 TEHNFDATLFK
+664 TEHNFDAAHFR
-675 IETTGLV
+675 IETTGSV
-682 GAWADDGDTHAAV
+682 GAWADDGDTHTALV
-695 ISFASEGTHSLKVSG
+695 SFASEGVHRLEVSG
-710 EDRAGNKMAPYAAD
+710 EDKAGNKMVPYAAD
-724 EFVIDLTPPTVAI
+724 EFVIDLTAPTVAI
-737 SGIEDACAYNGE
+737 TGIEDSCAYSGE

-763 PDGASWFLAGAKN
+763 PDGVAWLLAGAKN
-776 GEVRY
+776 GEVHY
-781 GAAVIDG
+781 GAATVDG
-788 EQGREVAFADFERVP
+788 ERGREAAFADFERVP
-803 GADDIYT
+803 GVDDIYT
-810 LTARATDLAGNG
+810 LTARTTDLAGNE
-822 AEAEAT
+822 AEATAT
-828 FSVNRYGSTFRVVDA
+828 FSVNRFGSTFRVVDA
-843 DVYRQNNGFLT
+843 DAYRQNNGYLT

-888 RTEAPG
+888 RTEEPG
-894 KTGYTIDEGFSEADE
+894 ETGYAICESVSEAE
-909 SRGWALY
+909 GSRGWALY
-916 RYVIAAGN
+916 RYVIGAGN

-934 VRSSDLAENV
+934 VRSSDFAENI
-944 NTSSGFYDRAANG
+944 NTSSGFYDREANR

-970 DPVVTNLSVS
+970 DPVICNLSVN
-980 DGDVIAAD
+980 DGDVIEAD

-1004 VRVFVDGQEALV
+1004 VKVFVDGQEAIA
-1016 KGDEYGNYS
+1016 KGDEHGNYS

-1040 VATDLA
+1040 VATDFA
-1046 GRTGGAKATGFRVT
+1046 GRTGEAGAKGFRVT
-1060 TSILELHPVWA
+1060 TSILELHPVWVAGVVVAILACLA
-1071 AGIAVMLSLLVC
+1071 AFVLVR
-1083 LSVFT
+1083 
-1088 LVKHGNSERRSSR
+1088 HRYSERRASR

>member
-1 MTHAASRR
+1 MTHTANRR
-9 NRSRDR
+9 NRSCDR

-20 IGVAACLAAAV
+20 IGVVIGLAAAL
-31 AAPAFAADARGLA
+31 AAPALAADARGLA
-44 LLVKI
+44 LLAKI
-49 LPLPEAGC
+49 LALPEAGC

-64 EEGGEGVGTRYCAE
+64 EEGGEGIGARYCAE

-86 VACDELDSSPADG
+86 IACDDLDLSPTENG
-99 GLPRAIRVEE
+99 MPSGVCVEE
-109 NGETAEGWAWEPT
+109 NGVAADGWSWE
-122 GTADGKKSS
+122 AARSVDGKKGS
-131 GLLTK
+131 GRLVK

-147 VVIGKGSGERSLPAG
+147 VVIGKGSGKRSLPAG
-162 RLVIDRTAP
+162 RLVLDRTAP
-171 SIEVEFDN
+171 HIEVEFD
-179 GNAQNGGYFPAART
+179 GDDAQNGGYFPAART
-193 ASITVIEAS
+193 ASITVIEAN

-214 AVGDWAGDGDTHRVA
+214 AVGDWAGDGDTHCVS
-229 VSFGEDGE
+229 VSFAEDGE
-237 HRLRVA
+237 HCLEVA
-243 ARDLAGNAADVF
+243 ARDLAGNAMDVF

-323 ESDPRVWTKTVAFGE
+323 ESDPRAWTKTVTFGE

-427 RDLPLADDAGKKTA
+427 RDLPLADGVGKKTA

-503 LRDTVAPRLLLTG
+503 LRDTVAPRLLLSG
-516 VEEGSF
+516 AEEGSF

-682 GAWADDGDTHAAV
+682 GAWADDGDTHTAV

-749 VAPRISFGD
+749 VVPRISFGD

-763 PDGASWFLAGAKN
+763 PDGASWRQERGGALRGGGHRRRAGAR
-776 GEVRY
+776 GGVR
-781 GAAVIDG
+781 
-788 EQGREVAFADFERVP
+788 
-803 GADDIYT
+803 
-810 LTARATDLAGNG
+810 
-822 AEAEAT
+822 
-828 FSVNRYGSTFRVVDA
+828 
-843 DVYRQNNGFLT
+843 
-854 RARDV
+854 
-859 VVEEVNVSGVASEEH
+859 
-874 GATVTQGTSVRELE
+874 
-888 RTEAPG
+888 
-894 KTGYTIDEGFSEADE
+894 
-909 SRGWALY
+909 
-916 RYVIAAGN
+916 
-924 FMGDG
+924 
-929 RYHVS
+929 
-934 VRSSDLAENV
+934 
-944 NTSSGFYDRAANG
+944 
-957 EAAAEVSFILDET
+957 
-970 DPVVTNLSVS
+970 
-980 DGDVIAAD
+980 
-988 EYEGT
+988 
-993 FRVVENIGVAD
+993 
-1004 VRVFVDGQEALV
+1004 
-1016 KGDEYGNYS
+1016 
-1025 FRVKK
+1025 
-1030 AAFTD
+1030 
-1035 RELEI
+1035 
-1040 VATDLA
+1040 
-1046 GRTGGAKATGFRVT
+1046 
-1060 TSILELHPVWA
+1060 
-1071 AGIAVMLSLLVC
+1071 
-1083 LSVFT
+1083 
-1088 LVKHGNSERRSSR
+1088 

>member
-1 MTHAASRR
+1 MTHTANRR
-9 NRSRDR
+9 NRSCDR

-20 IGVAACLAAAV
+20 IGVVIGLAAAL
-31 AAPAFAADARGLA
+31 AAPALAADARGLA
-44 LLVKI
+44 LLAKI
-49 LPLPEAGC
+49 LALPEAGC

-64 EEGGEGVGTRYCAE
+64 EEGGEGIGARYCAE

-86 VACDELDSSPADG
+86 VACDDLDLSPTENG
-99 GLPRAIRVEE
+99 MPSGVCVEE
-109 NGETAEGWAWEPT
+109 NGVAADGWSWE
-122 GTADGKKSS
+122 AARSVDGKKGS
-131 GLLTK
+131 GRLVK

-147 VVIGKGSGERSLPAG
+147 VVIGKGSGKRSLPAG
-162 RLVIDRTAP
+162 RLVLDRTAP
-171 SIEVEFDN
+171 HIEVEFD
-179 GNAQNGGYFPAART
+179 GDDAQNGGYFPAART
-193 ASITVIEAS
+193 ASITVIEAN

-214 AVGDWAGDGDTHRVA
+214 AVGDWAGDGDTHCVS
-229 VSFGEDGE
+229 VSFAEDGE
-237 HRLRVA
+237 HCLEVA
-243 ARDLAGNAADVF
+243 ARDLAGNAMDVF

-323 ESDPRVWTKTVAFGE
+323 ESDPRAWTKTVTFGE

-427 RDLPLADDAGKKTA
+427 RDLPLADGVGKKTA

-503 LRDTVAPRLLLTG
+503 LRDTVAPRLLLSG
-516 VEEGSF
+516 AEEGSF

-682 GAWADDGDTHAAV
+682 GAWADDGDTHTAV

-749 VAPRISFGD
+749 VVPRISFGD

-810 LTARATDLAGNG
+810 LTARATDLAGNE
-822 AEAEAT
+822 AEAAAT
-828 FSVNRYGSTFRVVDA
+828 FSVNRFGSTFRVVDA
-843 DVYRQNNGFLT
+843 DAYRQNNGYLT
-854 RARDV
+854 CAREV

-888 RTEAPG
+888 RTEEPEE
-894 KTGYTIDEGFSEADE
+894 TGYAICEGVSEAE
-909 SRGWALY
+909 GSRGWALY

-944 NTSSGFYDRAANG
+944 NTSSGFYDRVTNG

-970 DPVVTNLSVS
+970 DPVITGLSVN
-980 DGDVIAAD
+980 DGDVIEAD

-1004 VRVFVDGQEALV
+1004 VKVFVDGQEAMA

-1046 GRTGGAKATGFRVT
+1046 GRTGEAGAKGFRVT
-1060 TSILELHPVWA
+1060 TSILELHPVWV
-1071 AGIAVMLSLLVC
+1071 AGIVVAILACLAEFVLVR
-1083 LSVFT
+1083 
-1088 LVKHGNSERRSSR
+1088 HRYSERRASR

>member
-1 MTHAASRR
+1 MTHTANRR
-9 NRSRDR
+9 NRSCDR

-20 IGVAACLAAAV
+20 IGVVIGLAAAL
-31 AAPAFAADARGLA
+31 AAPALAADARGLA
-44 LLVKI
+44 LLAKI
-49 LPLPEAGC
+49 LALPEADC

-64 EEGGEGVGTRYCAE
+64 EEGGEGIGARYCAE

-86 VACDELDSSPADG
+86 VACDDLDLSPTENG
-99 GLPRAIRVEE
+99 MPSGVCVEE
-109 NGETAEGWAWEPT
+109 NGVAADGWSWE
-122 GTADGKKSS
+122 AARSVDGKK
-131 GLLTK
+131 GFGRLVK

-147 VVIGKGSGERSLPAG
+147 VVIGKGSGKRSLPAG
-162 RLVIDRTAP
+162 RLVLDRTAP
-171 SIEVEFDN
+171 RIEVEFD
-179 GNAQNGGYFPAART
+179 GDDAQNGGYFPAART
-193 ASITVIEAS
+193 ASITVIEAN

-214 AVGDWAGDGDTHRVA
+214 AVGDWAGDGDTHCVS
-229 VSFGEDGE
+229 VSFAEDGE
-237 HRLRVA
+237 HCLEVA
-243 ARDLAGNAADVF
+243 ARDLAGNAMDVF

-323 ESDPRVWTKTVAFGE
+323 ESDPRAWTKTVTFGE

-427 RDLPLADDAGKKTA
+427 RDLPLADGVGKKTA

-503 LRDTVAPRLLLTG
+503 LRDTVAPRLLLSG
-516 VEEGSF
+516 AEEGSF

-682 GAWADDGDTHAAV
+682 GAWADDGDTHTAV

-810 LTARATDLAGNG
+810 LTARATDLAGNE
-822 AEAEAT
+822 AEAAAT
-828 FSVNRYGSTFRVVDA
+828 FSVNRFGSTFRVVDA
-843 DVYRQNNGFLT
+843 DAYRQNNGYLT
-854 RARDV
+854 CAREV

-888 RTEAPG
+888 RTEEPEE
-894 KTGYTIDEGFSEADE
+894 TGYAICEGVSEAE
-909 SRGWALY
+909 GSRGWALY

-944 NTSSGFYDRAANG
+944 NTSSGFYDRVTNG

-970 DPVVTNLSVS
+970 DPVITGLSVN
-980 DGDVIAAD
+980 DGDVIEAD

-1004 VRVFVDGQEALV
+1004 VKVFVDGQEAMA

-1046 GRTGGAKATGFRVT
+1046 GRTGEAGAKGFRVT
-1060 TSILELHPVWA
+1060 TSILELHPVWV
-1071 AGIAVMLSLLVC
+1071 AGIVVAILACLAEFVLVR
-1083 LSVFT
+1083 
-1088 LVKHGNSERRSSR
+1088 HRYSERRASR

>member
-1 MTHAASRR
+1 MTHTANRR
-9 NRSRDR
+9 NRSCDR

-20 IGVAACLAAAV
+20 IGVVIGLAAAL
-31 AAPAFAADARGLA
+31 AAPALAADARGLA
-44 LLVKI
+44 LLAKI
-49 LPLPEAGC
+49 LALPEAGC

-64 EEGGEGVGTRYCAE
+64 EEGGEGIGARYCAE

-86 VACDELDSSPADG
+86 VACDDLDLSPTENG
-99 GLPRAIRVEE
+99 MPSGVCVEE
-109 NGETAEGWAWEPT
+109 NGVAADGWSWE
-122 GTADGKKSS
+122 AARSVDGKK
-131 GLLTK
+131 GFGRLVK

-147 VVIGKGSGERSLPAG
+147 VVIGKGSGKRSLPAG
-162 RLVIDRTAP
+162 RLVLDRTAP
-171 SIEVEFDN
+171 RIEVEFD
-179 GNAQNGGYFPAART
+179 GDDAQNGGYFPAART
-193 ASITVIEAS
+193 ASITVIEAN

-214 AVGDWAGDGDTHRVA
+214 AVGDWAGDGDIHCVS
-229 VSFGEDGE
+229 VSFAEDGE
-237 HRLRVA
+237 HCLEVA
-243 ARDLAGNAADVF
+243 ARDLAGNAMDVF

-353 NTPEAGE
+353 NTPEAG
-360 AGLALGPLSIDT
+360 LALGPLSIDT
-372 AAPEAVRAGIDGAP
+372 AAPEAVRAGIDGTP

-427 RDLPLADDAGKKTA
+427 RDLPLADGVGKKTA

-475 TGTARVVD
+475 TGAARVVD

-503 LRDTVAPRLLLTG
+503 LRDTVAPRLLLSG
-516 VEEGSF
+516 AEEGSF

-637 VVRVDFDSNDARNGK
+637 VVRVDFDNNDARNGK
-652 FYRAPRTATVSV
+652 YYRAARTATVSV
-664 TEHNFDATLFK
+664 TEHNFDAALFK
-675 IETTGLV
+675 IETTGV
-682 GAWADDGDTHAAV
+682 VSAWVDDGDTHTALV
-695 ISFASEGTHSLKVSG
+695 SFASEGVHGLEVSG
-710 EDRAGNKMAPYAAD
+710 EDKAGNKMAPYAAD
-724 EFVIDLTPPTVAI
+724 EFVIDLTSPTVAI
-737 SGIEDACAYNGE
+737 TGIEDACAYNGE
-749 VAPRISFGD
+749 VAPRISFAD

-763 PDGASWFLAGAKN
+763 PDGASWSLAGAKN
-776 GEVRY
+776 GEVHY
-781 GAAVIDG
+781 EAAAVDG

-810 LTARATDLAGNG
+810 LTARAADLAGNE
-822 AEAEAT
+822 AEAEVT

-843 DVYRQNNGFLT
+843 DSYRQNNGFLT

-894 KTGYTIDEGFSEADE
+894 KTGYTIDEGVSEADE

-944 NTSSGFYDRAANG
+944 NTSSGFYDRVANG

-970 DPVVTNLSVS
+970 DPVICGLSVN
-980 DGDVIAAD
+980 DGDVIEAD

-1004 VRVFVDGQEALV
+1004 VKVFVDGQEAMA

-1046 GRTGGAKATGFRVT
+1046 GRTGEAGAKGFRVT
-1060 TSILELHPVWA
+1060 TSILELHPVWV
-1071 AGIAVMLSLLVC
+1071 AGIVVAILACLAAFVLVR
-1083 LSVFT
+1083 
-1088 LVKHGNSERRSSR
+1088 HRYSERRASR